1 MNKKNKAKRY
11 LAGLLTVLMIFQQSG
26 MNSILADSDEI
37 PVTFAAE
44 EELAGYDE
52 VQEYEGQA
60 QVEETVEEPVTEEV
74 MEEEPIQPEET
85 EEPEE
90 PSQPEEPG
98 EPEEPSQPEES
109 GDPEETMQPEEPGDS
124 EEPEQPEITEIPE
137 LTATP
142 EPEQTEVPKTDFS
155 YEDESIF
162 VTAAAEESAGLPQ
175 DAQLKVENLLN
186 TDPQRYEGEK
196 SEMNSLLG
204 IDGEIFTAEYLLYD
218 IYFWSETAG
227 GRVEPADGSVKVQ
240 MNFTEPQ
247 LVKNIQEQIVQ
258 SNLKVYVNR
267 QEDTAAQFD
276 TNEAEAVQGAAFSA
290 VNMGTAAIVRINETK
305 KNEQLVYT
313 YEDSEVVV
321 TATLAAPDAVP
332 DEAEFRVTRVT
343 PQTAGYNYGAYM
355 QALNNNAEMISPDN
369 SANGQE
375 SDVYTEKNTLL
386 YDIAFLVDKTDEN
399 GNVIPGEKEEYQ
411 PTEGAVN
418 ISFDF
423 KKSQLTQEVEAEKAE
438 EIAVVHLPL
447 DEATKESVD
456 TTEDATDI
464 SAGNINVEVVSEAEV
479 QLETEAAD
487 FDLNNFSLVA
497 FVNVNGQELN
507 PGTPQNYWSI
517 LGNAIYYGVTANT
530 INKDAHMDTN
540 FATKYFTGSG
550 NVTAGAYTGNNGDAN
565 NGGVY
570 VIADMS
576 SDSSLKIDGKNS
588 DVWCTD
594 AIKDRLSLEVN
605 GKGQKTIFA
614 KGALEVYVD
623 RLIASVSKVSAS
635 MADEVSYQVKNQN
648 EVMNQAEIDIS
659 ERPEGTYYIDGDW
672 LNDISEGAL
681 RIKKKSDQTIV
692 FNYKGTSVNLKRF
705 EIWDTDRESGY
716 MQSTTSSASADQYA
730 RTVVFNMPNATDVTF
745 ASGMFGI
752 FLAPKATVHGLGGTS
767 SGWLVVDTLD
777 KNGSE
782 WHCVWSDMP
791 DSSHIPVPAQLT
803 AIKTVNGDRPGD
815 DEKFRFKL
823 EIYNKE
829 WRKWAQVEILPN
841 KGNFVTFT
849 SMTFRADGQYYYRI
863 SEYGEVDGY
872 IKDDTVYIAVITV
885 SSDSQISGDTTIT
898 SYKIDSVKYYRA
910 SDLEEVTEDNL
921 VPAAAFDNTRQEEEK
936 IETSVCKE
944 WDDADDQ
951 DGKRPQSILVQLYA
965 NGQKLGEPV
974 VLNEGNGW
982 SYGWSDLPVKQ
993 DGQTVV
999 YSLKEVGRIPG
1010 YESTVTGDVQTG
1022 FVITNSHTPELTN
1035 ISGEKI
1041 WDDGN
1046 NQDGKRPESIT
1057 VNLFANGE
1065 KIDSKAVKADA
1076 EGNWKYSFKNLPK
1089 YANGQLISYTVTEDA
1104 VPEYTTEISG
1114 TTITNKYQPG
1124 KTSISVVKAWEDG
1137 NNQDGL
1143 RPTDIKVQLYADGTP
1158 EGEEIT
1164 LNAGNQ
1170 WSYTWSG
1177 LDEMKSGQKI
1187 SYTVKE
1193 AGKVTGYDTVISGEA
1208 KTGYVITNSHTPE
1221 LTKISGEKIW
1231 DDGNNQDGKRPESI
1245 TVNLFANGEK
1255 IDSKAVKAD
1264 AEGNWKYSFK
1274 NLPKYADGQL
1284 ISYTVTEDVVPEY
1297 TTEISGTTIINK
1309 YQPGKTSISVIKAW
1323 EDGNNQDGKRPTD
1336 IKVQLYAD
1344 GTPEGE
1350 EITLNAGNQW
1360 SYTWSD
1366 LDEMKSGQKIVYTVK
1381 EVGKIAGYD
1390 TVISGEAKTGY
1401 VITNSHTPELT
1412 KISGEKIWDDGDN
1425 QDGKRPES
1433 ITVNL
1438 FANGEKIDSKA
1449 VKADAEGNWKYS
1461 FKNLPKYA
1469 DGQLI
1474 SYTVTEDVVPEY
1486 TTEISGTTIINK
1498 YQPGKTSISVIKAW
1512 EDGNNQDGLRP
1523 TDIKVQLYADGS
1535 KQGEEV
1541 TLNAGNQWS
1550 YTWSGLDEMKS
1561 GQKISYTVKE
1571 AGKVTGYDTVI
1582 SGEAKTGYVI
1592 TNSHTPELTKIS
1604 GEKIWD
1610 DGDNQDGKR
1619 PESITVNLF
1628 ANGEKID
1635 SKAVKADAEGNW
1647 KYSFKNLPKYANG
1660 QLISYTVTEDAVPEY
1675 TTEISGTTITN
1686 KYQPGKTSISVVK
1699 AWEDGNN
1706 QDGLR
1711 PTDIKVQLYADG
1723 TPEGEEITL
1732 NAGNQWSYTWSGL
1745 DEMKSGQKISYT
1757 VKEAGKVTGYDTVIS
1772 GEAKTGYVIT
1782 NSHTPELTKISGE
1795 KIWDDG
1801 DNQDGKRPESITV
1814 NLFANGEKIDSKAV
1828 KADAEG
1834 NWKYSFKNLPK
1845 YANGQLIS
1853 YTVTEDVVPEY
1864 TTEISGTTIIN
1875 KYQPGKTSISVIKA
1889 WEDGNNQDGLRPTD
1903 IKVQLYADGSKQG
1916 EEVTLNA
1923 GNQWSYTWSGLDEMK
1938 SGQKISYTV
1947 KEAGKVTGYDTV
1959 ISGEAKTGYVITNSH
1974 TPELTKISGEK
1985 IWDDG
1990 DNQDGKRPESITV
2003 NLFANG
2009 EKIDSKAVKADAE
2022 GNWKYSF
2029 KNLPKYANGQL
2040 ISYTVTEDAVPE
2052 YTAEI
2057 SGTTI
2062 INKYQPGKTSI
2073 TVTKAWEDFNDHNGI
2088 RPSEIKVQLYADGEA
2103 QGEEITLNAENQW
2116 THIWTDLDE
2125 RKAGELI
2132 DYTVKETENTDN
2144 YETTISGDAHTG
2156 YIITNTLKTGN
2167 LELEK
2172 LITGD
2177 LSDEKLTAEEKEALT
2192 FTITGPYD
2200 YQETVYYSDFT
2211 DGKYLLSSLPLG
2223 EYQVIEANAKIP
2235 GYVLTADYSVEEGT
2249 TEILHNET
2257 ATVTITN
2264 NYETTSV
2271 KISKVDITSH
2281 EELEGAHLQIID
2293 QEGNI
2298 VDEWDSTKT
2307 AHETTGLRTGET
2319 YILRETV
2326 APDDYNITNDTT
2338 FELNEDGTI
2347 NTEKTTTTIKDGIL
2361 LVEDT
2366 MKEYSD
2372 ADLTVTKRLTTNEGE
2387 EIKAVDQ
2394 TFYVAL
2400 YADEDCTERVSD
2412 IKPLVFQNASV
2423 SSVTFTKLE
2432 KDHTYYVGECNEEG
2446 TSYLANVTADGTL
2459 YTVEFH
2465 DGNVVEIDNPDGS
2478 KAIYF
2483 DNQFEE
2489 IPDNF
2494 YRDGKL
2500 IITKKL
2506 LRADGKAKN
2515 SSQTFYAGIFADE
2528 ECTQFAE
2535 EAEEKIVALDLAGNS
2550 KVSRS
2555 VTIAL
2560 PNEGNVTLY
2569 VTEVD
2574 SAGKPVD
2581 GATGFKYEISVENA
2595 EITLN
2600 QENYQETVEITNK
2613 ETTPTPTPKPSSTP
2627 TPTVTPAIPTS
2638 NRTQKT
2644 PGSFNGTS
2652 TRTAVKT
2659 GDTTPIDGFIALLA
2673 AAAVVTAAGVYFK
2686 RRRKAK

>member
-52 VQEYEGQA
+52 VREYEGQA

-90 PSQPEEPG
+90 PSQPEESGEPEEPSQPEEPG
-98 EPEEPSQPEES
+98 EPEDPSQPEES

-155 YEDESIF
+155 YEDESIS

-218 IYFWSETAG
+218 IYFWSETAD

-247 LVKNIQEQIVQ
+247 LVKNTQEQIVQ

-290 VNMGTAAIVRINETK
+290 VNMGTAAIVRINEMK

-343 PQTAGYNYGAYM
+343 PQTAGYNYDVYM

-456 TTEDATDI
+456 TTADATDI

-823 EIYNKE
+823 ETYNKE

-849 SMTFRADGQYYYRI
+849 SITFRADGQYYYRI

-944 WDDADDQ
+944 WDDADNQ

-999 YSLKEVGRIPG
+999 YSVKEVGRIPG

-1022 FVITNSHTPELTN
+1022 FVITNSHTPEGTEF
-1035 ISGEKI
+1035 SGQKI

-1046 NQDGKRPESIT
+1046 
-1057 VNLFANGE
+1057 
-1065 KIDSKAVKADA
+1065 
-1076 EGNWKYSFKNLPK
+1076 
-1089 YANGQLISYTVTEDA
+1089 
-1104 VPEYTTEISG
+1104 
-1114 TTITNKYQPG
+1114 
-1124 KTSISVVKAWEDG
+1124 
-1137 NNQDGL
+1137 
-1143 RPTDIKVQLYADGTP
+1143 
-1158 EGEEIT
+1158 
-1164 LNAGNQ
+1164 
-1170 WSYTWSG
+1170 
-1177 LDEMKSGQKI
+1177 
-1187 SYTVKE
+1187 
-1193 AGKVTGYDTVISGEA
+1193 
-1208 KTGYVITNSHTPE
+1208 
-1221 LTKISGEKIW
+1221 
-1231 DDGNNQDGKRPESI
+1231 
-1245 TVNLFANGEK
+1245 
-1255 IDSKAVKAD
+1255 
-1264 AEGNWKYSFK
+1264 
-1274 NLPKYADGQL
+1274 
-1284 ISYTVTEDVVPEY
+1284 
-1297 TTEISGTTIINK
+1297 
-1309 YQPGKTSISVIKAW
+1309 
-1323 EDGNNQDGKRPTD
+1323 
-1336 IKVQLYAD
+1336 
-1344 GTPEGE
+1344 
-1350 EITLNAGNQW
+1350 
-1360 SYTWSD
+1360 
-1366 LDEMKSGQKIVYTVK
+1366 
-1381 EVGKIAGYD
+1381 
-1390 TVISGEAKTGY
+1390 
-1401 VITNSHTPELT
+1401 
-1412 KISGEKIWDDGDN
+1412 N

-1619 PESITVNLF
+1619 PESITVNLL
-1628 ANGEKID
+1628 ANGQKTD
-1635 SKAVKADAEGNW
+1635 SKVVKADKEGNW
-1647 KYSFKNLPKYANG
+1647 SYTFQNLPKYANG
-1660 QLISYTVTEDAVPEY
+1660 EPIIYTVTEDTVTDY
-1675 TTEISGTTITN
+1675 TTEVTGTTITN
-1686 KYQPGKTSISVVK
+1686 KYQPGKTSISV
-1699 AWEDGNN
+1699 
-1706 QDGLR
+1706 
-1711 PTDIKVQLYADG
+1711 
-1723 TPEGEEITL
+1723 
-1732 NAGNQWSYTWSGL
+1732 
-1745 DEMKSGQKISYT
+1745 
-1757 VKEAGKVTGYDTVIS
+1757 
-1772 GEAKTGYVIT
+1772 
-1782 NSHTPELTKISGE
+1782 
-1795 KIWDDG
+1795 
-1801 DNQDGKRPESITV
+1801 
-1814 NLFANGEKIDSKAV
+1814 
-1828 KADAEG
+1828 
-1834 NWKYSFKNLPK
+1834 
-1845 YANGQLIS
+1845 
-1853 YTVTEDVVPEY
+1853 
-1864 TTEISGTTIIN
+1864 
-1875 KYQPGKTSISVIKA
+1875 
-1889 WEDGNNQDGLRPTD
+1889 
-1903 IKVQLYADGSKQG
+1903 
-1916 EEVTLNA
+1916 
-1923 GNQWSYTWSGLDEMK
+1923 
-1938 SGQKISYTV
+1938 
-1947 KEAGKVTGYDTV
+1947 
-1959 ISGEAKTGYVITNSH
+1959 
-1974 TPELTKISGEK
+1974 
-1985 IWDDG
+1985 
-1990 DNQDGKRPESITV
+1990 
-2003 NLFANG
+2003 
-2009 EKIDSKAVKADAE
+2009 
-2022 GNWKYSF
+2022 
-2029 KNLPKYANGQL
+2029 
-2040 ISYTVTEDAVPE
+2040 
-2052 YTAEI
+2052 
-2057 SGTTI
+2057 
-2062 INKYQPGKTSI
+2062 
-2073 TVTKAWEDFNDHNGI
+2073 TKAWEDFNDHNGI
-2088 RPSEIKVQLYADGEA
+2088 RPADIKVQLYADGEA

-2372 ADLTVTKRLTTNEGE
+2372 ADLTVTKHLTTNEGE

-2432 KDHTYYVGECNEEG
+2432 KDHTYYVGECDEEG

-2515 SSQTFYAGIFADE
+2515 SSQIFYAGIFADE
-2528 ECTQFAE
+2528 EYTQFAE

-2644 PGSFNGTS
+2644 PGSFTGTS

>member
-26 MNSILADSDEI
+26 MNSILADSDEV

-60 QVEETVEEPVTEEV
+60 QAEETVEEPVTEEV
-74 MEEEPIQPEET
+74 MEEEPSQSEESGEPEEPSQPEESG
-85 EEPEE
+85 EPEEPSQPEESGEPEE

-247 LVKNIQEQIVQ
+247 LVKNTQEQIVR

-290 VNMGTAAIVRINETK
+290 VNMGTAVIVRINEMK

-343 PQTAGYNYGAYM
+343 PQTAGYNYDVYM
-355 QALNNNAEMISPDN
+355 QVLNNNAEMISPDN

-456 TTEDATDI
+456 TTADATDI

-507 PGTPQNYWSI
+507 PGTPQNYWNI

-1022 FVITNSHTPELTN
+1022 FVITNSHTPELT
-1035 ISGEKI
+1035 
-1041 WDDGN
+1041 
-1046 NQDGKRPESIT
+1046 
-1057 VNLFANGE
+1057 
-1065 KIDSKAVKADA
+1065 
-1076 EGNWKYSFKNLPK
+1076 
-1089 YANGQLISYTVTEDA
+1089 
-1104 VPEYTTEISG
+1104 
-1114 TTITNKYQPG
+1114 
-1124 KTSISVVKAWEDG
+1124 
-1137 NNQDGL
+1137 
-1143 RPTDIKVQLYADGTP
+1143 
-1158 EGEEIT
+1158 
-1164 LNAGNQ
+1164 
-1170 WSYTWSG
+1170 
-1177 LDEMKSGQKI
+1177 
-1187 SYTVKE
+1187 
-1193 AGKVTGYDTVISGEA
+1193 
-1208 KTGYVITNSHTPE
+1208 
-1221 LTKISGEKIW
+1221 
-1231 DDGNNQDGKRPESI
+1231 
-1245 TVNLFANGEK
+1245 
-1255 IDSKAVKAD
+1255 
-1264 AEGNWKYSFK
+1264 
-1274 NLPKYADGQL
+1274 
-1284 ISYTVTEDVVPEY
+1284 
-1297 TTEISGTTIINK
+1297 
-1309 YQPGKTSISVIKAW
+1309 
-1323 EDGNNQDGKRPTD
+1323 
-1336 IKVQLYAD
+1336 
-1344 GTPEGE
+1344 
-1350 EITLNAGNQW
+1350 
-1360 SYTWSD
+1360 
-1366 LDEMKSGQKIVYTVK
+1366 
-1381 EVGKIAGYD
+1381 
-1390 TVISGEAKTGY
+1390 
-1401 VITNSHTPELT
+1401 

-1449 VKADAEGNWKYS
+1449 VKADEEGNWKYS

-1469 DGQLI
+1469 NGQLI

-1498 YQPGKTSISVIKAW
+1498 NQPGKTSISVIKAW

-1592 TNSHTPELTKIS
+1592 TNSHTPELTNIS

-1619 PESITVNLF
+1619 PESITVNLL
-1628 ANGEKID
+1628 ANGQKTD
-1635 SKAVKADAEGNW
+1635 SKVVKADKEGNW
-1647 KYSFKNLPKYANG
+1647 SYTFQNLPKYANG
-1660 QLISYTVTEDAVPEY
+1660 EPIIYTVTEDTVTDY
-1675 TTEISGTTITN
+1675 TTEVTGTTIT
-1686 KYQPGKTSISVVK
+1686 
-1699 AWEDGNN
+1699 
-1706 QDGLR
+1706 
-1711 PTDIKVQLYADG
+1711 
-1723 TPEGEEITL
+1723 
-1732 NAGNQWSYTWSGL
+1732 
-1745 DEMKSGQKISYT
+1745 
-1757 VKEAGKVTGYDTVIS
+1757 
-1772 GEAKTGYVIT
+1772 
-1782 NSHTPELTKISGE
+1782 
-1795 KIWDDG
+1795 
-1801 DNQDGKRPESITV
+1801 
-1814 NLFANGEKIDSKAV
+1814 
-1828 KADAEG
+1828 
-1834 NWKYSFKNLPK
+1834 
-1845 YANGQLIS
+1845 
-1853 YTVTEDVVPEY
+1853 
-1864 TTEISGTTIIN
+1864 
-1875 KYQPGKTSISVIKA
+1875 
-1889 WEDGNNQDGLRPTD
+1889 
-1903 IKVQLYADGSKQG
+1903 
-1916 EEVTLNA
+1916 
-1923 GNQWSYTWSGLDEMK
+1923 
-1938 SGQKISYTV
+1938 
-1947 KEAGKVTGYDTV
+1947 
-1959 ISGEAKTGYVITNSH
+1959 
-1974 TPELTKISGEK
+1974 
-1985 IWDDG
+1985 
-1990 DNQDGKRPESITV
+1990 
-2003 NLFANG
+2003 
-2009 EKIDSKAVKADAE
+2009 
-2022 GNWKYSF
+2022 
-2029 KNLPKYANGQL
+2029 
-2040 ISYTVTEDAVPE
+2040 
-2052 YTAEI
+2052 
-2057 SGTTI
+2057 
-2062 INKYQPGKTSI
+2062 NKYQPGKTSI

-2372 ADLTVTKRLTTNEGE
+2372 ADLTVTKHLTTNEGE

-2432 KDHTYYVGECNEEG
+2432 KDHTYYVGECDEEG

-2528 ECTQFAE
+2528 EYTQFAE

-2644 PGSFNGTS
+2644 PGSFTGTS

>member
-26 MNSILADSDEI
+26 MNSILADSDEV

-60 QVEETVEEPVTEEV
+60 QAEETVEEPVTEEV
-74 MEEEPIQPEET
+74 MEEEPSQSEESG
-85 EEPEE
+85 EPEE

-196 SEMNSLLG
+196 SEMNSLFG

-290 VNMGTAAIVRINETK
+290 VNMGTAAIVRINEMK

-944 WDDADDQ
+944 WDDADNQ

-999 YSLKEVGRIPG
+999 YSVKEVGRIPG

-1035 ISGEKI
+1035 
-1041 WDDGN
+1041 
-1046 NQDGKRPESIT
+1046 
-1057 VNLFANGE
+1057 
-1065 KIDSKAVKADA
+1065 
-1076 EGNWKYSFKNLPK
+1076 
-1089 YANGQLISYTVTEDA
+1089 
-1104 VPEYTTEISG
+1104 
-1114 TTITNKYQPG
+1114 
-1124 KTSISVVKAWEDG
+1124 
-1137 NNQDGL
+1137 
-1143 RPTDIKVQLYADGTP
+1143 
-1158 EGEEIT
+1158 
-1164 LNAGNQ
+1164 
-1170 WSYTWSG
+1170 
-1177 LDEMKSGQKI
+1177 
-1187 SYTVKE
+1187 
-1193 AGKVTGYDTVISGEA
+1193 
-1208 KTGYVITNSHTPE
+1208 
-1221 LTKISGEKIW
+1221 
-1231 DDGNNQDGKRPESI
+1231 
-1245 TVNLFANGEK
+1245 
-1255 IDSKAVKAD
+1255 
-1264 AEGNWKYSFK
+1264 
-1274 NLPKYADGQL
+1274 
-1284 ISYTVTEDVVPEY
+1284 
-1297 TTEISGTTIINK
+1297 
-1309 YQPGKTSISVIKAW
+1309 
-1323 EDGNNQDGKRPTD
+1323 
-1336 IKVQLYAD
+1336 
-1344 GTPEGE
+1344 
-1350 EITLNAGNQW
+1350 
-1360 SYTWSD
+1360 
-1366 LDEMKSGQKIVYTVK
+1366 
-1381 EVGKIAGYD
+1381 
-1390 TVISGEAKTGY
+1390 
-1401 VITNSHTPELT
+1401 
-1412 KISGEKIWDDGDN
+1412 
-1425 QDGKRPES
+1425 
-1433 ITVNL
+1433 
-1438 FANGEKIDSKA
+1438 
-1449 VKADAEGNWKYS
+1449 
-1461 FKNLPKYA
+1461 
-1469 DGQLI
+1469 
-1474 SYTVTEDVVPEY
+1474 
-1486 TTEISGTTIINK
+1486 
-1498 YQPGKTSISVIKAW
+1498 
-1512 EDGNNQDGLRP
+1512 
-1523 TDIKVQLYADGS
+1523 
-1535 KQGEEV
+1535 
-1541 TLNAGNQWS
+1541 
-1550 YTWSGLDEMKS
+1550 
-1561 GQKISYTVKE
+1561 
-1571 AGKVTGYDTVI
+1571 
-1582 SGEAKTGYVI
+1582 
-1592 TNSHTPELTKIS
+1592 IS

-1675 TTEISGTTITN
+1675 TTEISGTTIIN

-1711 PTDIKVQLYADG
+1711 PA
-1723 TPEGEEITL
+1723 
-1732 NAGNQWSYTWSGL
+1732 
-1745 DEMKSGQKISYT
+1745 
-1757 VKEAGKVTGYDTVIS
+1757 
-1772 GEAKTGYVIT
+1772 
-1782 NSHTPELTKISGE
+1782 
-1795 KIWDDG
+1795 
-1801 DNQDGKRPESITV
+1801 
-1814 NLFANGEKIDSKAV
+1814 
-1828 KADAEG
+1828 
-1834 NWKYSFKNLPK
+1834 
-1845 YANGQLIS
+1845 
-1853 YTVTEDVVPEY
+1853 
-1864 TTEISGTTIIN
+1864 
-1875 KYQPGKTSISVIKA
+1875 
-1889 WEDGNNQDGLRPTD
+1889 D

-1974 TPELTKISGEK
+1974 TPELTNISGEK

-1990 DNQDGKRPESITV
+1990 NNQDGKRPESITV

-2009 EKIDSKAVKADAE
+2009 EKIDSKVVKADVE
-2022 GNWKYSF
+2022 GNWSYTF
-2029 KNLPKYANGQL
+2029 QNLPKYANGEP
-2040 ISYTVTEDAVPE
+2040 IIYTVTEDTVTD
-2052 YTAEI
+2052 YTTEVT
-2057 SGTTI
+2057 GTTI
-2062 INKYQPGKTSI
+2062 TNKYQPGKTSI

-2200 YQETVYYSDFT
+2200 YQETVYYSDFA

-2372 ADLTVTKRLTTNEGE
+2372 ADLTVTKHLTTNEGE

-2432 KDHTYYVGECNEEG
+2432 KDHTYYVGECDEEG

-2528 ECTQFAE
+2528 EYTQFAE

>member
-26 MNSILADSDEI
+26 MNSILADSDEV

-60 QVEETVEEPVTEEV
+60 QAEETVEEPVTEEV
-74 MEEEPIQPEET
+74 MEEEPSQSEESGEPEEPSQPEESGEPEEPSQPEESGEPEDPSQPEET
-85 EEPEE
+85 GEPEE

-247 LVKNIQEQIVQ
+247 LVKNTQEQIVQ

-290 VNMGTAAIVRINETK
+290 VNMGTAAIVRINEMK

-343 PQTAGYNYGAYM
+343 PQTAGYNYDVYM

-456 TTEDATDI
+456 TTADATDI

-507 PGTPQNYWSI
+507 PGTPQNYWNI

-594 AIKDRLSLEVN
+594 AIKDKLSLEVD

-1089 YANGQLISYTVTEDA
+1089 YA
-1104 VPEYTTEISG
+1104 
-1114 TTITNKYQPG
+1114 
-1124 KTSISVVKAWEDG
+1124 
-1137 NNQDGL
+1137 
-1143 RPTDIKVQLYADGTP
+1143 
-1158 EGEEIT
+1158 
-1164 LNAGNQ
+1164 
-1170 WSYTWSG
+1170 
-1177 LDEMKSGQKI
+1177 
-1187 SYTVKE
+1187 
-1193 AGKVTGYDTVISGEA
+1193 
-1208 KTGYVITNSHTPE
+1208 
-1221 LTKISGEKIW
+1221 
-1231 DDGNNQDGKRPESI
+1231 
-1245 TVNLFANGEK
+1245 
-1255 IDSKAVKAD
+1255 
-1264 AEGNWKYSFK
+1264 
-1274 NLPKYADGQL
+1274 DGQL

-1344 GTPEGE
+1344 G
-1350 EITLNAGNQW
+1350 
-1360 SYTWSD
+1360 
-1366 LDEMKSGQKIVYTVK
+1366 
-1381 EVGKIAGYD
+1381 
-1390 TVISGEAKTGY
+1390 
-1401 VITNSHTPELT
+1401 
-1412 KISGEKIWDDGDN
+1412 
-1425 QDGKRPES
+1425 
-1433 ITVNL
+1433 
-1438 FANGEKIDSKA
+1438 
-1449 VKADAEGNWKYS
+1449 
-1461 FKNLPKYA
+1461 
-1469 DGQLI
+1469 
-1474 SYTVTEDVVPEY
+1474 
-1486 TTEISGTTIINK
+1486 
-1498 YQPGKTSISVIKAW
+1498 
-1512 EDGNNQDGLRP
+1512 
-1523 TDIKVQLYADGS
+1523 S
-1535 KQGEEV
+1535 KQ
-1541 TLNAGNQWS
+1541 
-1550 YTWSGLDEMKS
+1550 
-1561 GQKISYTVKE
+1561 
-1571 AGKVTGYDTVI
+1571 
-1582 SGEAKTGYVI
+1582 
-1592 TNSHTPELTKIS
+1592 
-1604 GEKIWD
+1604 
-1610 DGDNQDGKR
+1610 
-1619 PESITVNLF
+1619 
-1628 ANGEKID
+1628 
-1635 SKAVKADAEGNW
+1635 
-1647 KYSFKNLPKYANG
+1647 
-1660 QLISYTVTEDAVPEY
+1660 
-1675 TTEISGTTITN
+1675 
-1686 KYQPGKTSISVVK
+1686 
-1699 AWEDGNN
+1699 
-1706 QDGLR
+1706 
-1711 PTDIKVQLYADG
+1711 
-1723 TPEGEEITL
+1723 GEEITL

-1757 VKEAGKVTGYDTVIS
+1757 VKEAGKIAGYDTVIS

-1782 NSHTPELTKISGE
+1782 NSHTPELTNISGE

-1814 NLFANGEKIDSKAV
+1814 NLLANGQKTDSKVV
-1828 KADAEG
+1828 KADKEG
-1834 NWKYSFKNLPK
+1834 NWSYTFQNLPK
-1845 YANGQLIS
+1845 YANGEPII
-1853 YTVTEDVVPEY
+1853 YTVTEDTVTDY
-1864 TTEISGTTIIN
+1864 TTE
-1875 KYQPGKTSISVIKA
+1875 
-1889 WEDGNNQDGLRPTD
+1889 
-1903 IKVQLYADGSKQG
+1903 
-1916 EEVTLNA
+1916 VT
-1923 GNQWSYTWSGLDEMK
+1923 
-1938 SGQKISYTV
+1938 
-1947 KEAGKVTGYDTV
+1947 
-1959 ISGEAKTGYVITNSH
+1959 
-1974 TPELTKISGEK
+1974 
-1985 IWDDG
+1985 
-1990 DNQDGKRPESITV
+1990 
-2003 NLFANG
+2003 
-2009 EKIDSKAVKADAE
+2009 
-2022 GNWKYSF
+2022 
-2029 KNLPKYANGQL
+2029 
-2040 ISYTVTEDAVPE
+2040 
-2052 YTAEI
+2052 
-2057 SGTTI
+2057 GTTI

-2103 QGEEITLNAENQW
+2103 QGEEITLNAEKQW
-2116 THIWTDLDE
+2116 TYIWTDLDE

-2132 DYTVKETENTDN
+2132 DYTVKETENIDN

-2432 KDHTYYVGECNEEG
+2432 KDHTYYVGECDEEG

-2644 PGSFNGTS
+2644 PGSFTGTS

>member
-26 MNSILADSDEI
+26 MNSILADSDEV

-60 QVEETVEEPVTEEV
+60 QAEETVEEPVTEEV
-74 MEEEPIQPEET
+74 MEEEPSQSEESG
-85 EEPEE
+85 EPEE

-196 SEMNSLLG
+196 SEMNSLFG

-290 VNMGTAAIVRINETK
+290 VNMGTAAIVRINEMK

-944 WDDADDQ
+944 WDDADNQ

-999 YSLKEVGRIPG
+999 YSVKEVGRIPG

-1022 FVITNSHTPELTN
+1022 F
-1035 ISGEKI
+1035 
-1041 WDDGN
+1041 
-1046 NQDGKRPESIT
+1046 
-1057 VNLFANGE
+1057 
-1065 KIDSKAVKADA
+1065 
-1076 EGNWKYSFKNLPK
+1076 
-1089 YANGQLISYTVTEDA
+1089 
-1104 VPEYTTEISG
+1104 
-1114 TTITNKYQPG
+1114 
-1124 KTSISVVKAWEDG
+1124 
-1137 NNQDGL
+1137 
-1143 RPTDIKVQLYADGTP
+1143 
-1158 EGEEIT
+1158 
-1164 LNAGNQ
+1164 
-1170 WSYTWSG
+1170 
-1177 LDEMKSGQKI
+1177 
-1187 SYTVKE
+1187 
-1193 AGKVTGYDTVISGEA
+1193 
-1208 KTGYVITNSHTPE
+1208 VITNSHTPE

-1255 IDSKAVKAD
+1255 IDSKEVKAD

-1274 NLPKYADGQL
+1274 NLPKYANGEP
-1284 ISYTVTEDVVPEY
+1284 IIYTVTEDTVTDY
-1297 TTEISGTTIINK
+1297 TTE
-1309 YQPGKTSISVIKAW
+1309 
-1323 EDGNNQDGKRPTD
+1323 
-1336 IKVQLYAD
+1336 
-1344 GTPEGE
+1344 
-1350 EITLNAGNQW
+1350 
-1360 SYTWSD
+1360 
-1366 LDEMKSGQKIVYTVK
+1366 
-1381 EVGKIAGYD
+1381 
-1390 TVISGEAKTGY
+1390 
-1401 VITNSHTPELT
+1401 
-1412 KISGEKIWDDGDN
+1412 
-1425 QDGKRPES
+1425 
-1433 ITVNL
+1433 
-1438 FANGEKIDSKA
+1438 
-1449 VKADAEGNWKYS
+1449 
-1461 FKNLPKYA
+1461 
-1469 DGQLI
+1469 
-1474 SYTVTEDVVPEY
+1474 VT
-1486 TTEISGTTIINK
+1486 GTTIINK

-1592 TNSHTPELTKIS
+1592 TNSHTPELTNIS

-1619 PESITVNLF
+1619 PESITVNLL
-1628 ANGEKID
+1628 ANGQKTD
-1635 SKAVKADAEGNW
+1635 SKVVKADKEGNW
-1647 KYSFKNLPKYANG
+1647 SYTFQNLPKYANG
-1660 QLISYTVTEDAVPEY
+1660 EPIIYTVTEDTVTDY
-1675 TTEISGTTITN
+1675 TTEVTGTTIT
-1686 KYQPGKTSISVVK
+1686 
-1699 AWEDGNN
+1699 
-1706 QDGLR
+1706 
-1711 PTDIKVQLYADG
+1711 
-1723 TPEGEEITL
+1723 
-1732 NAGNQWSYTWSGL
+1732 
-1745 DEMKSGQKISYT
+1745 
-1757 VKEAGKVTGYDTVIS
+1757 
-1772 GEAKTGYVIT
+1772 
-1782 NSHTPELTKISGE
+1782 
-1795 KIWDDG
+1795 
-1801 DNQDGKRPESITV
+1801 
-1814 NLFANGEKIDSKAV
+1814 
-1828 KADAEG
+1828 
-1834 NWKYSFKNLPK
+1834 
-1845 YANGQLIS
+1845 
-1853 YTVTEDVVPEY
+1853 
-1864 TTEISGTTIIN
+1864 
-1875 KYQPGKTSISVIKA
+1875 
-1889 WEDGNNQDGLRPTD
+1889 
-1903 IKVQLYADGSKQG
+1903 
-1916 EEVTLNA
+1916 
-1923 GNQWSYTWSGLDEMK
+1923 
-1938 SGQKISYTV
+1938 
-1947 KEAGKVTGYDTV
+1947 
-1959 ISGEAKTGYVITNSH
+1959 
-1974 TPELTKISGEK
+1974 
-1985 IWDDG
+1985 
-1990 DNQDGKRPESITV
+1990 
-2003 NLFANG
+2003 
-2009 EKIDSKAVKADAE
+2009 
-2022 GNWKYSF
+2022 
-2029 KNLPKYANGQL
+2029 
-2040 ISYTVTEDAVPE
+2040 
-2052 YTAEI
+2052 
-2057 SGTTI
+2057 
-2062 INKYQPGKTSI
+2062 NKYQPGKTSI

-2372 ADLTVTKRLTTNEGE
+2372 ADLTVTKHLTTNEGE

-2432 KDHTYYVGECNEEG
+2432 KDHTYYVGECDEEG

-2528 ECTQFAE
+2528 EYTQFAE

-2644 PGSFNGTS
+2644 PGSFTGTS

>member
-26 MNSILADSDEI
+26 MNSILADSDEV

-85 EEPEE
+85 GEPEG

-196 SEMNSLLG
+196 SEMNSLFG

-227 GRVEPADGSVKVQ
+227 GRVEPTDGSVKVQ

-290 VNMGTAAIVRINETK
+290 VNMGTAAIVRINEMK

-823 EIYNKE
+823 ETYNKE

-849 SMTFRADGQYYYRI
+849 SITFRADGQYYYRI

-1022 FVITNSHTPELTN
+1022 FVITNSHTPELT
-1035 ISGEKI
+1035 
-1041 WDDGN
+1041 
-1046 NQDGKRPESIT
+1046 
-1057 VNLFANGE
+1057 
-1065 KIDSKAVKADA
+1065 
-1076 EGNWKYSFKNLPK
+1076 
-1089 YANGQLISYTVTEDA
+1089 
-1104 VPEYTTEISG
+1104 
-1114 TTITNKYQPG
+1114 
-1124 KTSISVVKAWEDG
+1124 
-1137 NNQDGL
+1137 
-1143 RPTDIKVQLYADGTP
+1143 
-1158 EGEEIT
+1158 
-1164 LNAGNQ
+1164 
-1170 WSYTWSG
+1170 
-1177 LDEMKSGQKI
+1177 
-1187 SYTVKE
+1187 
-1193 AGKVTGYDTVISGEA
+1193 
-1208 KTGYVITNSHTPE
+1208 
-1221 LTKISGEKIW
+1221 
-1231 DDGNNQDGKRPESI
+1231 
-1245 TVNLFANGEK
+1245 
-1255 IDSKAVKAD
+1255 
-1264 AEGNWKYSFK
+1264 
-1274 NLPKYADGQL
+1274 
-1284 ISYTVTEDVVPEY
+1284 
-1297 TTEISGTTIINK
+1297 
-1309 YQPGKTSISVIKAW
+1309 
-1323 EDGNNQDGKRPTD
+1323 
-1336 IKVQLYAD
+1336 
-1344 GTPEGE
+1344 
-1350 EITLNAGNQW
+1350 
-1360 SYTWSD
+1360 
-1366 LDEMKSGQKIVYTVK
+1366 
-1381 EVGKIAGYD
+1381 
-1390 TVISGEAKTGY
+1390 
-1401 VITNSHTPELT
+1401 

-1474 SYTVTEDVVPEY
+1474 SYTVTEDAVPEY
-1486 TTEISGTTIINK
+1486 TAEISGTTIINK

-1512 EDGNNQDGLRP
+1512 EDGNNQDGKRP
-1523 TDIKVQLYADGS
+1523 TDIKVQLYADGTPE
-1535 KQGEEV
+1535 GEEIA
-1541 TLNAGNQWS
+1541 LNAGNQWS

-1592 TNSHTPELTKIS
+1592 TNSHTPELTNIS

-1610 DGDNQDGKR
+1610 DADNQDGKR

-1660 QLISYTVTEDAVPEY
+1660 EPIIYTVTEDTVTDY
-1675 TTEISGTTITN
+1675 TTEVTGTTIT
-1686 KYQPGKTSISVVK
+1686 
-1699 AWEDGNN
+1699 
-1706 QDGLR
+1706 
-1711 PTDIKVQLYADG
+1711 
-1723 TPEGEEITL
+1723 
-1732 NAGNQWSYTWSGL
+1732 
-1745 DEMKSGQKISYT
+1745 
-1757 VKEAGKVTGYDTVIS
+1757 
-1772 GEAKTGYVIT
+1772 
-1782 NSHTPELTKISGE
+1782 
-1795 KIWDDG
+1795 
-1801 DNQDGKRPESITV
+1801 
-1814 NLFANGEKIDSKAV
+1814 
-1828 KADAEG
+1828 
-1834 NWKYSFKNLPK
+1834 
-1845 YANGQLIS
+1845 
-1853 YTVTEDVVPEY
+1853 
-1864 TTEISGTTIIN
+1864 
-1875 KYQPGKTSISVIKA
+1875 
-1889 WEDGNNQDGLRPTD
+1889 
-1903 IKVQLYADGSKQG
+1903 
-1916 EEVTLNA
+1916 
-1923 GNQWSYTWSGLDEMK
+1923 
-1938 SGQKISYTV
+1938 
-1947 KEAGKVTGYDTV
+1947 
-1959 ISGEAKTGYVITNSH
+1959 
-1974 TPELTKISGEK
+1974 
-1985 IWDDG
+1985 
-1990 DNQDGKRPESITV
+1990 
-2003 NLFANG
+2003 
-2009 EKIDSKAVKADAE
+2009 
-2022 GNWKYSF
+2022 
-2029 KNLPKYANGQL
+2029 
-2040 ISYTVTEDAVPE
+2040 
-2052 YTAEI
+2052 
-2057 SGTTI
+2057 
-2062 INKYQPGKTSI
+2062 NKYQPGKTSI

-2132 DYTVKETENTDN
+2132 DYTVKETENIDN

-2249 TEILHNET
+2249 TQILHNET

-2372 ADLTVTKRLTTNEGE
+2372 ADLTVTKHLTTNEGE

-2432 KDHTYYVGECNEEG
+2432 KDHTYYVGECDEEG

>member
-26 MNSILADSDEI
+26 MNSILADSDEV

-60 QVEETVEEPVTEEV
+60 QAEETVEEPVTEEV
-74 MEEEPIQPEET
+74 MEEEPSQSEESGEPEEPSQPEESG
-85 EEPEE
+85 EPEEPSQPEESGEPEE

-196 SEMNSLLG
+196 SEMNSLFG

-290 VNMGTAAIVRINETK
+290 VNMGTAAIVRINEMK

-944 WDDADDQ
+944 WDDADNQ

-999 YSLKEVGRIPG
+999 YSVKEVGRIPG

-1041 WDDGN
+1041 WDDG
-1046 NQDGKRPESIT
+1046 
-1057 VNLFANGE
+1057 
-1065 KIDSKAVKADA
+1065 
-1076 EGNWKYSFKNLPK
+1076 
-1089 YANGQLISYTVTEDA
+1089 
-1104 VPEYTTEISG
+1104 
-1114 TTITNKYQPG
+1114 
-1124 KTSISVVKAWEDG
+1124 
-1137 NNQDGL
+1137 
-1143 RPTDIKVQLYADGTP
+1143 
-1158 EGEEIT
+1158 
-1164 LNAGNQ
+1164 
-1170 WSYTWSG
+1170 
-1177 LDEMKSGQKI
+1177 
-1187 SYTVKE
+1187 
-1193 AGKVTGYDTVISGEA
+1193 
-1208 KTGYVITNSHTPE
+1208 
-1221 LTKISGEKIW
+1221 
-1231 DDGNNQDGKRPESI
+1231 
-1245 TVNLFANGEK
+1245 
-1255 IDSKAVKAD
+1255 
-1264 AEGNWKYSFK
+1264 
-1274 NLPKYADGQL
+1274 
-1284 ISYTVTEDVVPEY
+1284 
-1297 TTEISGTTIINK
+1297 
-1309 YQPGKTSISVIKAW
+1309 
-1323 EDGNNQDGKRPTD
+1323 
-1336 IKVQLYAD
+1336 
-1344 GTPEGE
+1344 
-1350 EITLNAGNQW
+1350 
-1360 SYTWSD
+1360 
-1366 LDEMKSGQKIVYTVK
+1366 
-1381 EVGKIAGYD
+1381 
-1390 TVISGEAKTGY
+1390 
-1401 VITNSHTPELT
+1401 
-1412 KISGEKIWDDGDN
+1412 DN

-1438 FANGEKIDSKA
+1438 FANGEKIDSKV

-1535 KQGEEV
+1535 KQGEEI

-1550 YTWSGLDEMKS
+1550 YTWSGLNEMKS

-1619 PESITVNLF
+1619 PESITVNLL
-1628 ANGEKID
+1628 ANGQKTD
-1635 SKAVKADAEGNW
+1635 SKVVKADVEGNW
-1647 KYSFKNLPKYANG
+1647 SYTFQNLPKYANG
-1660 QLISYTVTEDAVPEY
+1660 EPIIYTVTEDTVTDY
-1675 TTEISGTTITN
+1675 TTEVTGTTIT
-1686 KYQPGKTSISVVK
+1686 
-1699 AWEDGNN
+1699 
-1706 QDGLR
+1706 
-1711 PTDIKVQLYADG
+1711 
-1723 TPEGEEITL
+1723 
-1732 NAGNQWSYTWSGL
+1732 
-1745 DEMKSGQKISYT
+1745 
-1757 VKEAGKVTGYDTVIS
+1757 
-1772 GEAKTGYVIT
+1772 
-1782 NSHTPELTKISGE
+1782 
-1795 KIWDDG
+1795 
-1801 DNQDGKRPESITV
+1801 
-1814 NLFANGEKIDSKAV
+1814 
-1828 KADAEG
+1828 
-1834 NWKYSFKNLPK
+1834 
-1845 YANGQLIS
+1845 
-1853 YTVTEDVVPEY
+1853 
-1864 TTEISGTTIIN
+1864 
-1875 KYQPGKTSISVIKA
+1875 
-1889 WEDGNNQDGLRPTD
+1889 
-1903 IKVQLYADGSKQG
+1903 
-1916 EEVTLNA
+1916 
-1923 GNQWSYTWSGLDEMK
+1923 
-1938 SGQKISYTV
+1938 
-1947 KEAGKVTGYDTV
+1947 
-1959 ISGEAKTGYVITNSH
+1959 
-1974 TPELTKISGEK
+1974 
-1985 IWDDG
+1985 
-1990 DNQDGKRPESITV
+1990 
-2003 NLFANG
+2003 
-2009 EKIDSKAVKADAE
+2009 
-2022 GNWKYSF
+2022 
-2029 KNLPKYANGQL
+2029 
-2040 ISYTVTEDAVPE
+2040 
-2052 YTAEI
+2052 
-2057 SGTTI
+2057 
-2062 INKYQPGKTSI
+2062 NKYQPGKTSI
-2073 TVTKAWEDFNDHNGI
+2073 TVTKAWEDFNNHNGI
-2088 RPSEIKVQLYADGEA
+2088 RPADIKVQLYADGEA

-2116 THIWTDLDE
+2116 THIWTDLNE

-2372 ADLTVTKRLTTNEGE
+2372 ADLTVTKHLTTNEGE

-2432 KDHTYYVGECNEEG
+2432 KDHTYYVGECDEEG

-2528 ECTQFAE
+2528 EYTQFAE

-2644 PGSFNGTS
+2644 PGSFTGTS

>member
-26 MNSILADSDEI
+26 MNSILADSDEV

-60 QVEETVEEPVTEEV
+60 QAEETVEEPVTEEV
-74 MEEEPIQPEET
+74 MEEEPSQSEESGEPEEPSQPEESG
-85 EEPEE
+85 EPEEPSQPEESGEPEE

-196 SEMNSLLG
+196 SEMNSLFG

-290 VNMGTAAIVRINETK
+290 VNMGTAAIVRINEMK

-944 WDDADDQ
+944 WDDADNQ

-999 YSLKEVGRIPG
+999 YSVKEVGRIPG

-1035 ISGEKI
+1035 
-1041 WDDGN
+1041 
-1046 NQDGKRPESIT
+1046 
-1057 VNLFANGE
+1057 
-1065 KIDSKAVKADA
+1065 
-1076 EGNWKYSFKNLPK
+1076 
-1089 YANGQLISYTVTEDA
+1089 
-1104 VPEYTTEISG
+1104 
-1114 TTITNKYQPG
+1114 
-1124 KTSISVVKAWEDG
+1124 
-1137 NNQDGL
+1137 
-1143 RPTDIKVQLYADGTP
+1143 
-1158 EGEEIT
+1158 
-1164 LNAGNQ
+1164 
-1170 WSYTWSG
+1170 
-1177 LDEMKSGQKI
+1177 
-1187 SYTVKE
+1187 
-1193 AGKVTGYDTVISGEA
+1193 
-1208 KTGYVITNSHTPE
+1208 
-1221 LTKISGEKIW
+1221 
-1231 DDGNNQDGKRPESI
+1231 
-1245 TVNLFANGEK
+1245 
-1255 IDSKAVKAD
+1255 
-1264 AEGNWKYSFK
+1264 
-1274 NLPKYADGQL
+1274 
-1284 ISYTVTEDVVPEY
+1284 
-1297 TTEISGTTIINK
+1297 
-1309 YQPGKTSISVIKAW
+1309 
-1323 EDGNNQDGKRPTD
+1323 
-1336 IKVQLYAD
+1336 
-1344 GTPEGE
+1344 
-1350 EITLNAGNQW
+1350 
-1360 SYTWSD
+1360 
-1366 LDEMKSGQKIVYTVK
+1366 
-1381 EVGKIAGYD
+1381 
-1390 TVISGEAKTGY
+1390 
-1401 VITNSHTPELT
+1401 
-1412 KISGEKIWDDGDN
+1412 
-1425 QDGKRPES
+1425 
-1433 ITVNL
+1433 
-1438 FANGEKIDSKA
+1438 
-1449 VKADAEGNWKYS
+1449 
-1461 FKNLPKYA
+1461 
-1469 DGQLI
+1469 
-1474 SYTVTEDVVPEY
+1474 
-1486 TTEISGTTIINK
+1486 
-1498 YQPGKTSISVIKAW
+1498 
-1512 EDGNNQDGLRP
+1512 
-1523 TDIKVQLYADGS
+1523 
-1535 KQGEEV
+1535 
-1541 TLNAGNQWS
+1541 
-1550 YTWSGLDEMKS
+1550 
-1561 GQKISYTVKE
+1561 
-1571 AGKVTGYDTVI
+1571 
-1582 SGEAKTGYVI
+1582 
-1592 TNSHTPELTKIS
+1592 IS

-1706 QDGLR
+1706 QDGKR

-1723 TPEGEEITL
+1723 SKQGEEITL

-1814 NLFANGEKIDSKAV
+1814 NLLANGQKTDSKVV
-1828 KADAEG
+1828 KADKEG
-1834 NWKYSFKNLPK
+1834 NWSYTFQNLPK
-1845 YANGQLIS
+1845 YANGEPII
-1853 YTVTEDVVPEY
+1853 YTVTEDTVTDY
-1864 TTEISGTTIIN
+1864 TTEVTGTTI
-1875 KYQPGKTSISVIKA
+1875 T
-1889 WEDGNNQDGLRPTD
+1889 
-1903 IKVQLYADGSKQG
+1903 
-1916 EEVTLNA
+1916 
-1923 GNQWSYTWSGLDEMK
+1923 
-1938 SGQKISYTV
+1938 
-1947 KEAGKVTGYDTV
+1947 
-1959 ISGEAKTGYVITNSH
+1959 
-1974 TPELTKISGEK
+1974 
-1985 IWDDG
+1985 
-1990 DNQDGKRPESITV
+1990 
-2003 NLFANG
+2003 
-2009 EKIDSKAVKADAE
+2009 
-2022 GNWKYSF
+2022 
-2029 KNLPKYANGQL
+2029 
-2040 ISYTVTEDAVPE
+2040 
-2052 YTAEI
+2052 
-2057 SGTTI
+2057 
-2062 INKYQPGKTSI
+2062 NKYQPGKTSI

-2132 DYTVKETENTDN
+2132 DYTVKETENIDN

-2372 ADLTVTKRLTTNEGE
+2372 ADLTVTKHLTTNEGE

-2432 KDHTYYVGECNEEG
+2432 KDHTYYVGECDEEG

-2528 ECTQFAE
+2528 EYTQFAE

-2644 PGSFNGTS
+2644 PGSFTGTS

>member
-26 MNSILADSDEI
+26 MNSILADSDEV

-60 QVEETVEEPVTEEV
+60 QAEETVEEPVTEEV
-74 MEEEPIQPEET
+74 MEEEPSQSEESG
-85 EEPEE
+85 EPEE

-155 YEDESIF
+155 YEDESIS

-218 IYFWSETAG
+218 IYFWSETAD

-247 LVKNIQEQIVQ
+247 LVKNTQEQIVQ

-290 VNMGTAAIVRINETK
+290 VNMGTAAIVRINEMK

-343 PQTAGYNYGAYM
+343 PQTAGYNYDVYM

-456 TTEDATDI
+456 TTADATDI

-944 WDDADDQ
+944 WDDADNQ

-999 YSLKEVGRIPG
+999 YSVKEVGRIPG

-1035 ISGEKI
+1035 
-1041 WDDGN
+1041 
-1046 NQDGKRPESIT
+1046 
-1057 VNLFANGE
+1057 
-1065 KIDSKAVKADA
+1065 
-1076 EGNWKYSFKNLPK
+1076 
-1089 YANGQLISYTVTEDA
+1089 
-1104 VPEYTTEISG
+1104 
-1114 TTITNKYQPG
+1114 
-1124 KTSISVVKAWEDG
+1124 
-1137 NNQDGL
+1137 
-1143 RPTDIKVQLYADGTP
+1143 
-1158 EGEEIT
+1158 
-1164 LNAGNQ
+1164 
-1170 WSYTWSG
+1170 
-1177 LDEMKSGQKI
+1177 
-1187 SYTVKE
+1187 
-1193 AGKVTGYDTVISGEA
+1193 
-1208 KTGYVITNSHTPE
+1208 
-1221 LTKISGEKIW
+1221 
-1231 DDGNNQDGKRPESI
+1231 
-1245 TVNLFANGEK
+1245 
-1255 IDSKAVKAD
+1255 
-1264 AEGNWKYSFK
+1264 
-1274 NLPKYADGQL
+1274 
-1284 ISYTVTEDVVPEY
+1284 
-1297 TTEISGTTIINK
+1297 
-1309 YQPGKTSISVIKAW
+1309 
-1323 EDGNNQDGKRPTD
+1323 
-1336 IKVQLYAD
+1336 
-1344 GTPEGE
+1344 
-1350 EITLNAGNQW
+1350 
-1360 SYTWSD
+1360 
-1366 LDEMKSGQKIVYTVK
+1366 
-1381 EVGKIAGYD
+1381 
-1390 TVISGEAKTGY
+1390 
-1401 VITNSHTPELT
+1401 
-1412 KISGEKIWDDGDN
+1412 
-1425 QDGKRPES
+1425 
-1433 ITVNL
+1433 
-1438 FANGEKIDSKA
+1438 
-1449 VKADAEGNWKYS
+1449 
-1461 FKNLPKYA
+1461 
-1469 DGQLI
+1469 
-1474 SYTVTEDVVPEY
+1474 
-1486 TTEISGTTIINK
+1486 
-1498 YQPGKTSISVIKAW
+1498 
-1512 EDGNNQDGLRP
+1512 
-1523 TDIKVQLYADGS
+1523 
-1535 KQGEEV
+1535 
-1541 TLNAGNQWS
+1541 
-1550 YTWSGLDEMKS
+1550 
-1561 GQKISYTVKE
+1561 
-1571 AGKVTGYDTVI
+1571 
-1582 SGEAKTGYVI
+1582 
-1592 TNSHTPELTKIS
+1592 
-1604 GEKIWD
+1604 
-1610 DGDNQDGKR
+1610 
-1619 PESITVNLF
+1619 
-1628 ANGEKID
+1628 
-1635 SKAVKADAEGNW
+1635 
-1647 KYSFKNLPKYANG
+1647 
-1660 QLISYTVTEDAVPEY
+1660 
-1675 TTEISGTTITN
+1675 
-1686 KYQPGKTSISVVK
+1686 
-1699 AWEDGNN
+1699 
-1706 QDGLR
+1706 
-1711 PTDIKVQLYADG
+1711 
-1723 TPEGEEITL
+1723 
-1732 NAGNQWSYTWSGL
+1732 
-1745 DEMKSGQKISYT
+1745 
-1757 VKEAGKVTGYDTVIS
+1757 
-1772 GEAKTGYVIT
+1772 
-1782 NSHTPELTKISGE
+1782 
-1795 KIWDDG
+1795 
-1801 DNQDGKRPESITV
+1801 
-1814 NLFANGEKIDSKAV
+1814 
-1828 KADAEG
+1828 
-1834 NWKYSFKNLPK
+1834 
-1845 YANGQLIS
+1845 
-1853 YTVTEDVVPEY
+1853 
-1864 TTEISGTTIIN
+1864 
-1875 KYQPGKTSISVIKA
+1875 
-1889 WEDGNNQDGLRPTD
+1889 
-1903 IKVQLYADGSKQG
+1903 
-1916 EEVTLNA
+1916 
-1923 GNQWSYTWSGLDEMK
+1923 
-1938 SGQKISYTV
+1938 
-1947 KEAGKVTGYDTV
+1947 
-1959 ISGEAKTGYVITNSH
+1959 
-1974 TPELTKISGEK
+1974 ISGEK

-2073 TVTKAWEDFNDHNGI
+2073 SVIKAWEDGNNQDGLRPADIKVQLYADGSKQGEEITLNAGNQWSYTWSGLDEMKSGQKISYTVKEAGKVTGYDTVISGEAKTGYVITNSHTPELTKISGEKIWDDGDNQDGKRPESITVNLLANGQKTDSKVVKADKEGNWSYTFQNLPKYANGEPIIYTVTEDTVTDYTTEVTGTTIINKYQPGKTSITVTKAWEDFNDHNGI

-2103 QGEEITLNAENQW
+2103 QGEEITLNAEKQW
-2116 THIWTDLDE
+2116 TYIWTDLDE

-2132 DYTVKETENTDN
+2132 DYTVKETENIDN

-2200 YQETVYYSDFT
+2200 YQETVYYRDFT

-2235 GYVLTADYSVEEGT
+2235 GYVLTADYSVEERT

-2372 ADLTVTKRLTTNEGE
+2372 ADLTVTKHLTTNEGE

-2432 KDHTYYVGECNEEG
+2432 KDHTYYVGECDEEG

-2528 ECTQFAE
+2528 EYTQFAE

-2644 PGSFNGTS
+2644 PGSFTGTS

>member
-26 MNSILADSDEI
+26 MNSILADSDEV

-60 QVEETVEEPVTEEV
+60 QAEETVEEPVTEEV
-74 MEEEPIQPEET
+74 MEEEPSQSEESGEPEEPSQPEESG
-85 EEPEE
+85 EPEEPSQPEESGEPEE

-155 YEDESIF
+155 YEDESIS

-218 IYFWSETAG
+218 IYFWSETAD

-247 LVKNIQEQIVQ
+247 LVKNTQEQIVQ

-290 VNMGTAAIVRINETK
+290 VNMGTAAIVRINEMK

-343 PQTAGYNYGAYM
+343 PQTAGYNYDVYM

-456 TTEDATDI
+456 TTADATDI

-507 PGTPQNYWSI
+507 PGTLQNYWSI

-594 AIKDRLSLEVN
+594 AIKDRLSLEVD

-944 WDDADDQ
+944 WDDADNQ

-1041 WDDGN
+1041 WDDGD

-1057 VNLFANGE
+1057 VNLLANGQ
-1065 KIDSKAVKADA
+1065 KTDSKVVKADK
-1076 EGNWKYSFKNLPK
+1076 EGNWSYTFQNLPK
-1089 YANGQLISYTVTEDA
+1089 YANGEPIIYTVTEDT
-1104 VPEYTTEISG
+1104 VTDYTTEVTG

-1124 KTSISVVKAWEDG
+1124 KTSISV
-1137 NNQDGL
+1137 
-1143 RPTDIKVQLYADGTP
+1143 T
-1158 EGEEIT
+1158 
-1164 LNAGNQ
+1164 
-1170 WSYTWSG
+1170 
-1177 LDEMKSGQKI
+1177 
-1187 SYTVKE
+1187 KE
-1193 AGKVTGYDTVISGEA
+1193 
-1208 KTGYVITNSHTPE
+1208 
-1221 LTKISGEKIW
+1221 
-1231 DDGNNQDGKRPESI
+1231 
-1245 TVNLFANGEK
+1245 
-1255 IDSKAVKAD
+1255 
-1264 AEGNWKYSFK
+1264 
-1274 NLPKYADGQL
+1274 
-1284 ISYTVTEDVVPEY
+1284 
-1297 TTEISGTTIINK
+1297 
-1309 YQPGKTSISVIKAW
+1309 
-1323 EDGNNQDGKRPTD
+1323 
-1336 IKVQLYAD
+1336 
-1344 GTPEGE
+1344 
-1350 EITLNAGNQW
+1350 
-1360 SYTWSD
+1360 
-1366 LDEMKSGQKIVYTVK
+1366 
-1381 EVGKIAGYD
+1381 
-1390 TVISGEAKTGY
+1390 
-1401 VITNSHTPELT
+1401 
-1412 KISGEKIWDDGDN
+1412 
-1425 QDGKRPES
+1425 
-1433 ITVNL
+1433 
-1438 FANGEKIDSKA
+1438 
-1449 VKADAEGNWKYS
+1449 
-1461 FKNLPKYA
+1461 
-1469 DGQLI
+1469 
-1474 SYTVTEDVVPEY
+1474 
-1486 TTEISGTTIINK
+1486 
-1498 YQPGKTSISVIKAW
+1498 
-1512 EDGNNQDGLRP
+1512 
-1523 TDIKVQLYADGS
+1523 
-1535 KQGEEV
+1535 
-1541 TLNAGNQWS
+1541 
-1550 YTWSGLDEMKS
+1550 
-1561 GQKISYTVKE
+1561 
-1571 AGKVTGYDTVI
+1571 
-1582 SGEAKTGYVI
+1582 
-1592 TNSHTPELTKIS
+1592 
-1604 GEKIWD
+1604 
-1610 DGDNQDGKR
+1610 
-1619 PESITVNLF
+1619 
-1628 ANGEKID
+1628 
-1635 SKAVKADAEGNW
+1635 
-1647 KYSFKNLPKYANG
+1647 
-1660 QLISYTVTEDAVPEY
+1660 
-1675 TTEISGTTITN
+1675 
-1686 KYQPGKTSISVVK
+1686 
-1699 AWEDGNN
+1699 
-1706 QDGLR
+1706 
-1711 PTDIKVQLYADG
+1711 
-1723 TPEGEEITL
+1723 
-1732 NAGNQWSYTWSGL
+1732 
-1745 DEMKSGQKISYT
+1745 
-1757 VKEAGKVTGYDTVIS
+1757 
-1772 GEAKTGYVIT
+1772 
-1782 NSHTPELTKISGE
+1782 
-1795 KIWDDG
+1795 
-1801 DNQDGKRPESITV
+1801 
-1814 NLFANGEKIDSKAV
+1814 
-1828 KADAEG
+1828 
-1834 NWKYSFKNLPK
+1834 
-1845 YANGQLIS
+1845 
-1853 YTVTEDVVPEY
+1853 
-1864 TTEISGTTIIN
+1864 
-1875 KYQPGKTSISVIKA
+1875 
-1889 WEDGNNQDGLRPTD
+1889 
-1903 IKVQLYADGSKQG
+1903 
-1916 EEVTLNA
+1916 
-1923 GNQWSYTWSGLDEMK
+1923 
-1938 SGQKISYTV
+1938 
-1947 KEAGKVTGYDTV
+1947 
-1959 ISGEAKTGYVITNSH
+1959 
-1974 TPELTKISGEK
+1974 
-1985 IWDDG
+1985 
-1990 DNQDGKRPESITV
+1990 
-2003 NLFANG
+2003 
-2009 EKIDSKAVKADAE
+2009 
-2022 GNWKYSF
+2022 
-2029 KNLPKYANGQL
+2029 
-2040 ISYTVTEDAVPE
+2040 
-2052 YTAEI
+2052 
-2057 SGTTI
+2057 
-2062 INKYQPGKTSI
+2062 
-2073 TVTKAWEDFNDHNGI
+2073 WEDFNDHNGI
-2088 RPSEIKVQLYADGEA
+2088 RPADIKVQLYADGEA

-2372 ADLTVTKRLTTNEGE
+2372 ADLTVTKHLTTNEGE

-2432 KDHTYYVGECNEEG
+2432 KDHTYYVGECDEEG

-2528 ECTQFAE
+2528 EYTQFAE

-2644 PGSFNGTS
+2644 PGSFTGTS

>member
-26 MNSILADSDEI
+26 MNSILADSDEV

-74 MEEEPIQPEET
+74 MEEEPSQSEESG
-85 EEPEE
+85 EPEE

-98 EPEEPSQPEES
+98 EPEDPSQPEES
-109 GDPEETMQPEEPGDS
+109 GEPEETMQPEEPGDS

-155 YEDESIF
+155 YEDESIS
-162 VTAAAEESAGLPQ
+162 VTATAEESAGLPQ

-247 LVKNIQEQIVQ
+247 LVKNTQEQIVQ

-290 VNMGTAAIVRINETK
+290 VNMGTAAIVRINEMK

-507 PGTPQNYWSI
+507 PGTSQNYLSI

-823 EIYNKE
+823 ETYNKE

-841 KGNFVTFT
+841 KGSFVTFT
-849 SMTFRADGQYYYRI
+849 SMTFQTDGQYYYRI

-944 WDDADDQ
+944 WDYADDQ

-1041 WDDGN
+1041 WDD
-1046 NQDGKRPESIT
+1046 
-1057 VNLFANGE
+1057 A
-1065 KIDSKAVKADA
+1065 
-1076 EGNWKYSFKNLPK
+1076 
-1089 YANGQLISYTVTEDA
+1089 
-1104 VPEYTTEISG
+1104 
-1114 TTITNKYQPG
+1114 
-1124 KTSISVVKAWEDG
+1124 
-1137 NNQDGL
+1137 
-1143 RPTDIKVQLYADGTP
+1143 
-1158 EGEEIT
+1158 
-1164 LNAGNQ
+1164 
-1170 WSYTWSG
+1170 
-1177 LDEMKSGQKI
+1177 
-1187 SYTVKE
+1187 
-1193 AGKVTGYDTVISGEA
+1193 
-1208 KTGYVITNSHTPE
+1208 
-1221 LTKISGEKIW
+1221 
-1231 DDGNNQDGKRPESI
+1231 
-1245 TVNLFANGEK
+1245 
-1255 IDSKAVKAD
+1255 
-1264 AEGNWKYSFK
+1264 
-1274 NLPKYADGQL
+1274 
-1284 ISYTVTEDVVPEY
+1284 
-1297 TTEISGTTIINK
+1297 
-1309 YQPGKTSISVIKAW
+1309 
-1323 EDGNNQDGKRPTD
+1323 
-1336 IKVQLYAD
+1336 
-1344 GTPEGE
+1344 
-1350 EITLNAGNQW
+1350 
-1360 SYTWSD
+1360 
-1366 LDEMKSGQKIVYTVK
+1366 
-1381 EVGKIAGYD
+1381 
-1390 TVISGEAKTGY
+1390 
-1401 VITNSHTPELT
+1401 
-1412 KISGEKIWDDGDN
+1412 DN

-1498 YQPGKTSISVIKAW
+1498 YQPGKTSISVVKAW
-1512 EDGNNQDGLRP
+1512 EDGNNQDGKRP
-1523 TDIKVQLYADGS
+1523 ADIKVQLYADGS

-1550 YTWSGLDEMKS
+1550 YTWSDLDEMKS

-1592 TNSHTPELTKIS
+1592 TNSHTPELTNIS

-1619 PESITVNLF
+1619 PESITVNLL
-1628 ANGEKID
+1628 ANGQKTD
-1635 SKAVKADAEGNW
+1635 SKVVKADKEGNW
-1647 KYSFKNLPKYANG
+1647 SYTFQNLPKYANG
-1660 QLISYTVTEDAVPEY
+1660 EPIIYTVTEDTVTDY
-1675 TTEISGTTITN
+1675 TTEVTGTTIT
-1686 KYQPGKTSISVVK
+1686 
-1699 AWEDGNN
+1699 
-1706 QDGLR
+1706 
-1711 PTDIKVQLYADG
+1711 
-1723 TPEGEEITL
+1723 
-1732 NAGNQWSYTWSGL
+1732 
-1745 DEMKSGQKISYT
+1745 
-1757 VKEAGKVTGYDTVIS
+1757 
-1772 GEAKTGYVIT
+1772 
-1782 NSHTPELTKISGE
+1782 
-1795 KIWDDG
+1795 
-1801 DNQDGKRPESITV
+1801 
-1814 NLFANGEKIDSKAV
+1814 
-1828 KADAEG
+1828 
-1834 NWKYSFKNLPK
+1834 
-1845 YANGQLIS
+1845 
-1853 YTVTEDVVPEY
+1853 
-1864 TTEISGTTIIN
+1864 
-1875 KYQPGKTSISVIKA
+1875 
-1889 WEDGNNQDGLRPTD
+1889 
-1903 IKVQLYADGSKQG
+1903 
-1916 EEVTLNA
+1916 
-1923 GNQWSYTWSGLDEMK
+1923 
-1938 SGQKISYTV
+1938 
-1947 KEAGKVTGYDTV
+1947 
-1959 ISGEAKTGYVITNSH
+1959 
-1974 TPELTKISGEK
+1974 
-1985 IWDDG
+1985 
-1990 DNQDGKRPESITV
+1990 
-2003 NLFANG
+2003 
-2009 EKIDSKAVKADAE
+2009 
-2022 GNWKYSF
+2022 
-2029 KNLPKYANGQL
+2029 
-2040 ISYTVTEDAVPE
+2040 
-2052 YTAEI
+2052 
-2057 SGTTI
+2057 
-2062 INKYQPGKTSI
+2062 NKYQPGKTSI

-2103 QGEEITLNAENQW
+2103 QGEEITLNAEKQW
-2116 THIWTDLDE
+2116 TYIWTDLDE

-2132 DYTVKETENTDN
+2132 DYTVKETENIDN

-2432 KDHTYYVGECNEEG
+2432 KDHTYYVGECDEEG

-2528 ECTQFAE
+2528 EYTQFAE

-2627 TPTVTPAIPTS
+2627 TPTVTPVIPTS

-2644 PGSFNGTS
+2644 PGSFTGTS

>member
-26 MNSILADSDEI
+26 MNSILADSDEV

-60 QVEETVEEPVTEEV
+60 QAEETVEEPVTEEV
-74 MEEEPIQPEET
+74 MEEEPSQSEESGEPEEPSQPEESG
-85 EEPEE
+85 EPEEPSQPEESGEPEE

-247 LVKNIQEQIVQ
+247 LVKNIQEQLVQ

-290 VNMGTAAIVRINETK
+290 VNMGTAAIVRINEMK

-343 PQTAGYNYGAYM
+343 PQTAGYNYDVYM

-456 TTEDATDI
+456 TTADATDI

-594 AIKDRLSLEVN
+594 AIKDRLSLEVD

-944 WDDADDQ
+944 WDDADDR

-1065 KIDSKAVKADA
+1065 KIDSKEVKADA

-1089 YANGQLISYTVTEDA
+1089 YANGEPIIYTVTEDT
-1104 VPEYTTEISG
+1104 VTDYTTEVTG
-1114 TTITNKYQPG
+1114 TTIT
-1124 KTSISVVKAWEDG
+1124 
-1137 NNQDGL
+1137 
-1143 RPTDIKVQLYADGTP
+1143 
-1158 EGEEIT
+1158 
-1164 LNAGNQ
+1164 
-1170 WSYTWSG
+1170 
-1177 LDEMKSGQKI
+1177 
-1187 SYTVKE
+1187 
-1193 AGKVTGYDTVISGEA
+1193 
-1208 KTGYVITNSHTPE
+1208 
-1221 LTKISGEKIW
+1221 
-1231 DDGNNQDGKRPESI
+1231 
-1245 TVNLFANGEK
+1245 
-1255 IDSKAVKAD
+1255 
-1264 AEGNWKYSFK
+1264 
-1274 NLPKYADGQL
+1274 
-1284 ISYTVTEDVVPEY
+1284 
-1297 TTEISGTTIINK
+1297 NK

-1344 GTPEGE
+1344 G
-1350 EITLNAGNQW
+1350 
-1360 SYTWSD
+1360 
-1366 LDEMKSGQKIVYTVK
+1366 
-1381 EVGKIAGYD
+1381 
-1390 TVISGEAKTGY
+1390 
-1401 VITNSHTPELT
+1401 
-1412 KISGEKIWDDGDN
+1412 
-1425 QDGKRPES
+1425 
-1433 ITVNL
+1433 
-1438 FANGEKIDSKA
+1438 
-1449 VKADAEGNWKYS
+1449 
-1461 FKNLPKYA
+1461 
-1469 DGQLI
+1469 
-1474 SYTVTEDVVPEY
+1474 
-1486 TTEISGTTIINK
+1486 
-1498 YQPGKTSISVIKAW
+1498 
-1512 EDGNNQDGLRP
+1512 
-1523 TDIKVQLYADGS
+1523 S
-1535 KQGEEV
+1535 KQGEEI

-1561 GQKISYTVKE
+1561 GQKIVYTVEE

-1592 TNSHTPELTKIS
+1592 TNSHTPELTNIS

-1675 TTEISGTTITN
+1675 TAEISGTTIIN
-1686 KYQPGKTSISVVK
+1686 KYQPGKTSISVIK
-1699 AWEDGNN
+1699 TWEDGNN
-1706 QDGLR
+1706 QDGKR

-1723 TPEGEEITL
+1723 SKQGEEITL
-1732 NAGNQWSYTWSGL
+1732 NAGNQWSYTWSDL
-1745 DEMKSGQKISYT
+1745 DEMKSGQKIVYT
-1757 VKEAGKVTGYDTVIS
+1757 VEEAGKVTGYDTVIS

-1782 NSHTPELTKISGE
+1782 NSHTPELTNISGE

-1801 DNQDGKRPESITV
+1801 DNQDGKRPESITVNLFANGEKIDSKAVKADAEGNWKYSFKNLPKYANGQLISYTVTEDAVPEYTAEISGTTIINKYQPGKTSISVIKAWEDGNNQDGKRPTDIKVQLYADGSKQGEEITLNAGNQWSYTWSDLDEMKSGQKIVYTVEEAGKVTGYDTVISGEAKTGYVITNSHTPELTNISGEKIWDDGNNQDGKRPESITV

-1916 EEVTLNA
+1916 EEITLNA
-1923 GNQWSYTWSGLDEMK
+1923 GNQWSYTWSDLDEMK
-1938 SGQKISYTV
+1938 SGQKIVYTV
-1947 KEAGKVTGYDTV
+1947 EEVGKIVGYDTV

-1974 TPELTKISGEK
+1974 TPELTNISGEK

-2003 NLFANG
+2003 NLLANG
-2009 EKIDSKAVKADAE
+2009 QKTDSKVVKADKE
-2022 GNWKYSF
+2022 GNWSYTF
-2029 KNLPKYANGQL
+2029 QNLPKYANGEP
-2040 ISYTVTEDAVPE
+2040 IIYTVTEDTVTD
-2052 YTAEI
+2052 YTTEVT
-2057 SGTTI
+2057 GTTI

-2103 QGEEITLNAENQW
+2103 QGEEITLNAEKQW
-2116 THIWTDLDE
+2116 TYIWTDLDE

-2156 YIITNTLKTGN
+2156 YIIINTLKTGN

-2372 ADLTVTKRLTTNEGE
+2372 ADLTVTKHLTTNEGE

-2432 KDHTYYVGECNEEG
+2432 KDHTYYVGECDEEG

-2528 ECTQFAE
+2528 EYTQFAE

-2644 PGSFNGTS
+2644 PGSFTGTS

>member
-90 PSQPEEPG
+90 PSQPEESGEPEEPSQPEEPG
-98 EPEEPSQPEES
+98 EPEDPSQPEES

-124 EEPEQPEITEIPE
+124 EEPEQPEITEIPK

-155 YEDESIF
+155 YEDESIS

-247 LVKNIQEQIVQ
+247 LVKNTQEQIVR

-290 VNMGTAAIVRINETK
+290 VNMGTAAIVRINEMK

-343 PQTAGYNYGAYM
+343 PQTAGYNYDVYM

-456 TTEDATDI
+456 TTADATDI

-507 PGTPQNYWSI
+507 PGTLQNYWSI

-594 AIKDRLSLEVN
+594 AIKDRLSLEVD

-841 KGNFVTFT
+841 KGSFVTFT
-849 SMTFRADGQYYYRI
+849 SMTFQTDGQYYYRI

-944 WDDADDQ
+944 WDDADNQ

-1089 YANGQLISYTVTEDA
+1089 YADGQLISYTVTEDA
-1104 VPEYTTEISG
+1104 
-1114 TTITNKYQPG
+1114 
-1124 KTSISVVKAWEDG
+1124 
-1137 NNQDGL
+1137 
-1143 RPTDIKVQLYADGTP
+1143 
-1158 EGEEIT
+1158 
-1164 LNAGNQ
+1164 
-1170 WSYTWSG
+1170 
-1177 LDEMKSGQKI
+1177 
-1187 SYTVKE
+1187 
-1193 AGKVTGYDTVISGEA
+1193 
-1208 KTGYVITNSHTPE
+1208 
-1221 LTKISGEKIW
+1221 
-1231 DDGNNQDGKRPESI
+1231 
-1245 TVNLFANGEK
+1245 
-1255 IDSKAVKAD
+1255 
-1264 AEGNWKYSFK
+1264 
-1274 NLPKYADGQL
+1274 
-1284 ISYTVTEDVVPEY
+1284 VPEY

-1323 EDGNNQDGKRPTD
+1323 EDGNNQDGLRPAD

-1412 KISGEKIWDDGDN
+1412 KISGEKIWDDADN

-1438 FANGEKIDSKA
+1438 LANGQKTDSKV
-1449 VKADAEGNWKYS
+1449 VKADKEGNW
-1461 FKNLPKYA
+1461 
-1469 DGQLI
+1469 
-1474 SYTVTEDVVPEY
+1474 SYTF
-1486 TTEISGTTIINK
+1486 
-1498 YQPGKTSISVIKAW
+1498 Q
-1512 EDGNNQDGLRP
+1512 
-1523 TDIKVQLYADGS
+1523 
-1535 KQGEEV
+1535 
-1541 TLNAGNQWS
+1541 
-1550 YTWSGLDEMKS
+1550 
-1561 GQKISYTVKE
+1561 
-1571 AGKVTGYDTVI
+1571 
-1582 SGEAKTGYVI
+1582 
-1592 TNSHTPELTKIS
+1592 
-1604 GEKIWD
+1604 
-1610 DGDNQDGKR
+1610 
-1619 PESITVNLF
+1619 
-1628 ANGEKID
+1628 
-1635 SKAVKADAEGNW
+1635 
-1647 KYSFKNLPKYANG
+1647 NLPKYANG
-1660 QLISYTVTEDAVPEY
+1660 EPIIYTVTEDTVTDY
-1675 TTEISGTTITN
+1675 TTEVTGTTIT
-1686 KYQPGKTSISVVK
+1686 
-1699 AWEDGNN
+1699 
-1706 QDGLR
+1706 
-1711 PTDIKVQLYADG
+1711 
-1723 TPEGEEITL
+1723 
-1732 NAGNQWSYTWSGL
+1732 
-1745 DEMKSGQKISYT
+1745 
-1757 VKEAGKVTGYDTVIS
+1757 
-1772 GEAKTGYVIT
+1772 
-1782 NSHTPELTKISGE
+1782 
-1795 KIWDDG
+1795 
-1801 DNQDGKRPESITV
+1801 
-1814 NLFANGEKIDSKAV
+1814 
-1828 KADAEG
+1828 
-1834 NWKYSFKNLPK
+1834 
-1845 YANGQLIS
+1845 
-1853 YTVTEDVVPEY
+1853 
-1864 TTEISGTTIIN
+1864 
-1875 KYQPGKTSISVIKA
+1875 
-1889 WEDGNNQDGLRPTD
+1889 
-1903 IKVQLYADGSKQG
+1903 
-1916 EEVTLNA
+1916 
-1923 GNQWSYTWSGLDEMK
+1923 
-1938 SGQKISYTV
+1938 
-1947 KEAGKVTGYDTV
+1947 
-1959 ISGEAKTGYVITNSH
+1959 
-1974 TPELTKISGEK
+1974 
-1985 IWDDG
+1985 
-1990 DNQDGKRPESITV
+1990 
-2003 NLFANG
+2003 
-2009 EKIDSKAVKADAE
+2009 
-2022 GNWKYSF
+2022 
-2029 KNLPKYANGQL
+2029 
-2040 ISYTVTEDAVPE
+2040 
-2052 YTAEI
+2052 
-2057 SGTTI
+2057 
-2062 INKYQPGKTSI
+2062 NKYQPGKTSI

-2103 QGEEITLNAENQW
+2103 QGEEITLNAEKQW
-2116 THIWTDLDE
+2116 TYIWTDLDE

-2132 DYTVKETENTDN
+2132 DYTVKETENIDN

-2326 APDDYNITNDTT
+2326 APGDYNITNDTT

-2372 ADLTVTKRLTTNEGE
+2372 ADLTVTKHLTTNEGE

-2432 KDHTYYVGECNEEG
+2432 KDHTYYVGECDEEG

-2528 ECTQFAE
+2528 EYTQFAE

-2644 PGSFNGTS
+2644 PGSFTGTS

>member
-90 PSQPEEPG
+90 PSQPEESGEPEEPSQPEEPG
-98 EPEEPSQPEES
+98 EPEDPSQPEES

-124 EEPEQPEITEIPE
+124 EEPEQPEITEIPK

-155 YEDESIF
+155 YEDESIS

-247 LVKNIQEQIVQ
+247 LVKNTQEQIVR

-290 VNMGTAAIVRINETK
+290 VNMGTAAIVRINEMK

-343 PQTAGYNYGAYM
+343 PQTAGYNYDVYM

-456 TTEDATDI
+456 TTADATDI

-507 PGTPQNYWSI
+507 PGTLQNYWSI

-594 AIKDRLSLEVN
+594 AIKDRLSLEVD

-1170 WSYTWSG
+1170 WSYTWSD

-1274 NLPKYADGQL
+1274 NLPKYANGQL

-1344 GTPEGE
+1344 GSKQGE

-1366 LDEMKSGQKIVYTVK
+1366 L
-1381 EVGKIAGYD
+1381 
-1390 TVISGEAKTGY
+1390 
-1401 VITNSHTPELT
+1401 N
-1412 KISGEKIWDDGDN
+1412 
-1425 QDGKRPES
+1425 
-1433 ITVNL
+1433 
-1438 FANGEKIDSKA
+1438 
-1449 VKADAEGNWKYS
+1449 
-1461 FKNLPKYA
+1461 
-1469 DGQLI
+1469 
-1474 SYTVTEDVVPEY
+1474 
-1486 TTEISGTTIINK
+1486 
-1498 YQPGKTSISVIKAW
+1498 
-1512 EDGNNQDGLRP
+1512 
-1523 TDIKVQLYADGS
+1523 
-1535 KQGEEV
+1535 
-1541 TLNAGNQWS
+1541 
-1550 YTWSGLDEMKS
+1550 EMKS

-1619 PESITVNLF
+1619 PESITVNLL
-1628 ANGEKID
+1628 ANGQKTD
-1635 SKAVKADAEGNW
+1635 SKVVKADKEGNW
-1647 KYSFKNLPKYANG
+1647 SYTFQNLPKYANG
-1660 QLISYTVTEDAVPEY
+1660 EPIIYTVTEDTVTDY
-1675 TTEISGTTITN
+1675 TTE
-1686 KYQPGKTSISVVK
+1686 
-1699 AWEDGNN
+1699 
-1706 QDGLR
+1706 
-1711 PTDIKVQLYADG
+1711 
-1723 TPEGEEITL
+1723 
-1732 NAGNQWSYTWSGL
+1732 
-1745 DEMKSGQKISYT
+1745 
-1757 VKEAGKVTGYDTVIS
+1757 VT
-1772 GEAKTGYVIT
+1772 
-1782 NSHTPELTKISGE
+1782 
-1795 KIWDDG
+1795 
-1801 DNQDGKRPESITV
+1801 
-1814 NLFANGEKIDSKAV
+1814 
-1828 KADAEG
+1828 
-1834 NWKYSFKNLPK
+1834 
-1845 YANGQLIS
+1845 
-1853 YTVTEDVVPEY
+1853 
-1864 TTEISGTTIIN
+1864 
-1875 KYQPGKTSISVIKA
+1875 
-1889 WEDGNNQDGLRPTD
+1889 
-1903 IKVQLYADGSKQG
+1903 
-1916 EEVTLNA
+1916 
-1923 GNQWSYTWSGLDEMK
+1923 
-1938 SGQKISYTV
+1938 
-1947 KEAGKVTGYDTV
+1947 
-1959 ISGEAKTGYVITNSH
+1959 
-1974 TPELTKISGEK
+1974 
-1985 IWDDG
+1985 
-1990 DNQDGKRPESITV
+1990 
-2003 NLFANG
+2003 
-2009 EKIDSKAVKADAE
+2009 
-2022 GNWKYSF
+2022 
-2029 KNLPKYANGQL
+2029 
-2040 ISYTVTEDAVPE
+2040 
-2052 YTAEI
+2052 
-2057 SGTTI
+2057 GTTI

-2103 QGEEITLNAENQW
+2103 QGEEITLNAEKQW
-2116 THIWTDLDE
+2116 TYIWTDLDE

-2156 YIITNTLKTGN
+2156 YIIINTLKTGN

-2372 ADLTVTKRLTTNEGE
+2372 ADLTVTKHLTTNEGE

-2432 KDHTYYVGECNEEG
+2432 KDHTYYVGECDEEG

-2528 ECTQFAE
+2528 EYTQFAE

-2644 PGSFNGTS
+2644 PGSFTGTS

>member
-90 PSQPEEPG
+90 PSQPEETG
-98 EPEEPSQPEES
+98 EPEDPSQPEES

-155 YEDESIF
+155 YEDESIS

-247 LVKNIQEQIVQ
+247 LVKNTQEQIVR

-290 VNMGTAAIVRINETK
+290 VNMGTAAIVRINEMK

-343 PQTAGYNYGAYM
+343 PQTAGYNYDVYM

-456 TTEDATDI
+456 TTADATDI

-507 PGTPQNYWSI
+507 PGTLQNYWSI

-1089 YANGQLISYTVTEDA
+1089 YANGQLISYTVTEDV

-1114 TTITNKYQPG
+1114 TTIINKYQPG
-1124 KTSISVVKAWEDG
+1124 KTSISVIKAWEDG
-1137 NNQDGL
+1137 NNQDGK
-1143 RPTDIKVQLYADGTP
+1143 RPTDIKVQLYADGSKQ
-1158 EGEEIT
+1158 GEEVT

-1187 SYTVKE
+1187 VYTVEE
-1193 AGKVTGYDTVISGEA
+1193 AGKIAGYDTVISGEA

-1221 LTKISGEKIW
+1221 LTKIFGEKIW

-1309 YQPGKTSISVIKAW
+1309 YQPGKTSIS
-1323 EDGNNQDGKRPTD
+1323 
-1336 IKVQLYAD
+1336 
-1344 GTPEGE
+1344 
-1350 EITLNAGNQW
+1350 
-1360 SYTWSD
+1360 
-1366 LDEMKSGQKIVYTVK
+1366 
-1381 EVGKIAGYD
+1381 
-1390 TVISGEAKTGY
+1390 
-1401 VITNSHTPELT
+1401 
-1412 KISGEKIWDDGDN
+1412 
-1425 QDGKRPES
+1425 
-1433 ITVNL
+1433 
-1438 FANGEKIDSKA
+1438 
-1449 VKADAEGNWKYS
+1449 
-1461 FKNLPKYA
+1461 
-1469 DGQLI
+1469 
-1474 SYTVTEDVVPEY
+1474 
-1486 TTEISGTTIINK
+1486 
-1498 YQPGKTSISVIKAW
+1498 
-1512 EDGNNQDGLRP
+1512 
-1523 TDIKVQLYADGS
+1523 
-1535 KQGEEV
+1535 
-1541 TLNAGNQWS
+1541 
-1550 YTWSGLDEMKS
+1550 
-1561 GQKISYTVKE
+1561 
-1571 AGKVTGYDTVI
+1571 
-1582 SGEAKTGYVI
+1582 
-1592 TNSHTPELTKIS
+1592 
-1604 GEKIWD
+1604 
-1610 DGDNQDGKR
+1610 
-1619 PESITVNLF
+1619 
-1628 ANGEKID
+1628 
-1635 SKAVKADAEGNW
+1635 
-1647 KYSFKNLPKYANG
+1647 
-1660 QLISYTVTEDAVPEY
+1660 
-1675 TTEISGTTITN
+1675 
-1686 KYQPGKTSISVVK
+1686 
-1699 AWEDGNN
+1699 
-1706 QDGLR
+1706 
-1711 PTDIKVQLYADG
+1711 
-1723 TPEGEEITL
+1723 
-1732 NAGNQWSYTWSGL
+1732 
-1745 DEMKSGQKISYT
+1745 
-1757 VKEAGKVTGYDTVIS
+1757 
-1772 GEAKTGYVIT
+1772 
-1782 NSHTPELTKISGE
+1782 
-1795 KIWDDG
+1795 
-1801 DNQDGKRPESITV
+1801 
-1814 NLFANGEKIDSKAV
+1814 
-1828 KADAEG
+1828 
-1834 NWKYSFKNLPK
+1834 
-1845 YANGQLIS
+1845 
-1853 YTVTEDVVPEY
+1853 
-1864 TTEISGTTIIN
+1864 
-1875 KYQPGKTSISVIKA
+1875 
-1889 WEDGNNQDGLRPTD
+1889 
-1903 IKVQLYADGSKQG
+1903 
-1916 EEVTLNA
+1916 
-1923 GNQWSYTWSGLDEMK
+1923 
-1938 SGQKISYTV
+1938 
-1947 KEAGKVTGYDTV
+1947 
-1959 ISGEAKTGYVITNSH
+1959 
-1974 TPELTKISGEK
+1974 
-1985 IWDDG
+1985 
-1990 DNQDGKRPESITV
+1990 
-2003 NLFANG
+2003 
-2009 EKIDSKAVKADAE
+2009 
-2022 GNWKYSF
+2022 
-2029 KNLPKYANGQL
+2029 
-2040 ISYTVTEDAVPE
+2040 
-2052 YTAEI
+2052 
-2057 SGTTI
+2057 
-2062 INKYQPGKTSI
+2062 
-2073 TVTKAWEDFNDHNGI
+2073 VTKAWEDFNDHNGI

-2432 KDHTYYVGECNEEG
+2432 KDHTYYVGECDEEG

>member
-26 MNSILADSDEI
+26 MNSILADSDEV

-60 QVEETVEEPVTEEV
+60 QAEETVEEPVTEEV
-74 MEEEPIQPEET
+74 MEEEPSQSEESG
-85 EEPEE
+85 EPEE

-155 YEDESIF
+155 YEDESIS

-218 IYFWSETAG
+218 IYFWSETAD

-247 LVKNIQEQIVQ
+247 LVKNTQEQIVQ

-290 VNMGTAAIVRINETK
+290 VNMGTAAIVRINEMK

-343 PQTAGYNYGAYM
+343 PQTAGYNYDVYM

-456 TTEDATDI
+456 TTADATDI

-944 WDDADDQ
+944 WDDADNQ

-999 YSLKEVGRIPG
+999 YSVKEVGRIPG

-1022 FVITNSHTPELTN
+1022 FVITNSHTPEGTEF
-1035 ISGEKI
+1035 SGQKI

-1046 NQDGKRPESIT
+1046 
-1057 VNLFANGE
+1057 
-1065 KIDSKAVKADA
+1065 
-1076 EGNWKYSFKNLPK
+1076 
-1089 YANGQLISYTVTEDA
+1089 
-1104 VPEYTTEISG
+1104 
-1114 TTITNKYQPG
+1114 
-1124 KTSISVVKAWEDG
+1124 
-1137 NNQDGL
+1137 
-1143 RPTDIKVQLYADGTP
+1143 
-1158 EGEEIT
+1158 
-1164 LNAGNQ
+1164 
-1170 WSYTWSG
+1170 
-1177 LDEMKSGQKI
+1177 
-1187 SYTVKE
+1187 
-1193 AGKVTGYDTVISGEA
+1193 
-1208 KTGYVITNSHTPE
+1208 
-1221 LTKISGEKIW
+1221 
-1231 DDGNNQDGKRPESI
+1231 
-1245 TVNLFANGEK
+1245 
-1255 IDSKAVKAD
+1255 
-1264 AEGNWKYSFK
+1264 
-1274 NLPKYADGQL
+1274 
-1284 ISYTVTEDVVPEY
+1284 
-1297 TTEISGTTIINK
+1297 
-1309 YQPGKTSISVIKAW
+1309 
-1323 EDGNNQDGKRPTD
+1323 
-1336 IKVQLYAD
+1336 
-1344 GTPEGE
+1344 
-1350 EITLNAGNQW
+1350 
-1360 SYTWSD
+1360 
-1366 LDEMKSGQKIVYTVK
+1366 
-1381 EVGKIAGYD
+1381 
-1390 TVISGEAKTGY
+1390 
-1401 VITNSHTPELT
+1401 
-1412 KISGEKIWDDGDN
+1412 
-1425 QDGKRPES
+1425 
-1433 ITVNL
+1433 
-1438 FANGEKIDSKA
+1438 
-1449 VKADAEGNWKYS
+1449 
-1461 FKNLPKYA
+1461 
-1469 DGQLI
+1469 
-1474 SYTVTEDVVPEY
+1474 
-1486 TTEISGTTIINK
+1486 
-1498 YQPGKTSISVIKAW
+1498 
-1512 EDGNNQDGLRP
+1512 
-1523 TDIKVQLYADGS
+1523 
-1535 KQGEEV
+1535 
-1541 TLNAGNQWS
+1541 
-1550 YTWSGLDEMKS
+1550 
-1561 GQKISYTVKE
+1561 
-1571 AGKVTGYDTVI
+1571 
-1582 SGEAKTGYVI
+1582 
-1592 TNSHTPELTKIS
+1592 
-1604 GEKIWD
+1604 
-1610 DGDNQDGKR
+1610 
-1619 PESITVNLF
+1619 
-1628 ANGEKID
+1628 
-1635 SKAVKADAEGNW
+1635 
-1647 KYSFKNLPKYANG
+1647 
-1660 QLISYTVTEDAVPEY
+1660 
-1675 TTEISGTTITN
+1675 
-1686 KYQPGKTSISVVK
+1686 
-1699 AWEDGNN
+1699 
-1706 QDGLR
+1706 
-1711 PTDIKVQLYADG
+1711 
-1723 TPEGEEITL
+1723 
-1732 NAGNQWSYTWSGL
+1732 
-1745 DEMKSGQKISYT
+1745 
-1757 VKEAGKVTGYDTVIS
+1757 
-1772 GEAKTGYVIT
+1772 
-1782 NSHTPELTKISGE
+1782 
-1795 KIWDDG
+1795 
-1801 DNQDGKRPESITV
+1801 NQDGKRPESITV

-1903 IKVQLYADGSKQG
+1903 IKVQLYADGTPEG
-1916 EEVTLNA
+1916 EEITLNA
-1923 GNQWSYTWSGLDEMK
+1923 GNQWSYTWSDLDEMK
-1938 SGQKISYTV
+1938 SGQKIVYTV
-1947 KEAGKVTGYDTV
+1947 KEVGKIVGYDTV

-2003 NLFANG
+2003 NLLANG
-2009 EKIDSKAVKADAE
+2009 QKTDSKVVKADKE
-2022 GNWKYSF
+2022 GNWSYTF
-2029 KNLPKYANGQL
+2029 QNLPKYANGEP
-2040 ISYTVTEDAVPE
+2040 IIYTVTEDTVTD
-2052 YTAEI
+2052 YTTEVT
-2057 SGTTI
+2057 GTTI

-2103 QGEEITLNAENQW
+2103 QGEEITLNAEKQW
-2116 THIWTDLDE
+2116 TYIWTDLDE

-2156 YIITNTLKTGN
+2156 YIIINTLKTGN

-2372 ADLTVTKRLTTNEGE
+2372 ADLTVTKHLTTNEGE

-2432 KDHTYYVGECNEEG
+2432 KDHTYYVGECDEEG

-2528 ECTQFAE
+2528 EYTQFAE

-2644 PGSFNGTS
+2644 PGSFTGTS

>member
-26 MNSILADSDEI
+26 MNSILADSDEV

-60 QVEETVEEPVTEEV
+60 QAEETVEEPVTEEV
-74 MEEEPIQPEET
+74 MEEEPSQSEESG
-85 EEPEE
+85 EPEE

-247 LVKNIQEQIVQ
+247 LVKNIQEQLVQ

-290 VNMGTAAIVRINETK
+290 VNMGTAAIVRINEMK

-343 PQTAGYNYGAYM
+343 PQTAGYNYDVYM

-456 TTEDATDI
+456 TTADATDI

-594 AIKDRLSLEVN
+594 AIKDRLSLEVD

-944 WDDADDQ
+944 WDDADDR

-1022 FVITNSHTPELTN
+1022 FVITNSHTPELTK

-1041 WDDGN
+1041 WDDGD

-1065 KIDSKAVKADA
+1065 KIDSKVVKADA

-1089 YANGQLISYTVTEDA
+1089 YADGQLIIYTVTEDA
-1104 VPEYTTEISG
+1104 VPEYTAEISG
-1114 TTITNKYQPG
+1114 TTIINKYQPG

-1170 WSYTWSG
+1170 WSYTWS
-1177 LDEMKSGQKI
+1177 D
-1187 SYTVKE
+1187 
-1193 AGKVTGYDTVISGEA
+1193 
-1208 KTGYVITNSHTPE
+1208 
-1221 LTKISGEKIW
+1221 
-1231 DDGNNQDGKRPESI
+1231 
-1245 TVNLFANGEK
+1245 
-1255 IDSKAVKAD
+1255 
-1264 AEGNWKYSFK
+1264 
-1274 NLPKYADGQL
+1274 
-1284 ISYTVTEDVVPEY
+1284 
-1297 TTEISGTTIINK
+1297 
-1309 YQPGKTSISVIKAW
+1309 
-1323 EDGNNQDGKRPTD
+1323 
-1336 IKVQLYAD
+1336 
-1344 GTPEGE
+1344 
-1350 EITLNAGNQW
+1350 
-1360 SYTWSD
+1360 
-1366 LDEMKSGQKIVYTVK
+1366 
-1381 EVGKIAGYD
+1381 
-1390 TVISGEAKTGY
+1390 
-1401 VITNSHTPELT
+1401 
-1412 KISGEKIWDDGDN
+1412 
-1425 QDGKRPES
+1425 
-1433 ITVNL
+1433 
-1438 FANGEKIDSKA
+1438 
-1449 VKADAEGNWKYS
+1449 
-1461 FKNLPKYA
+1461 
-1469 DGQLI
+1469 
-1474 SYTVTEDVVPEY
+1474 
-1486 TTEISGTTIINK
+1486 
-1498 YQPGKTSISVIKAW
+1498 
-1512 EDGNNQDGLRP
+1512 
-1523 TDIKVQLYADGS
+1523 
-1535 KQGEEV
+1535 
-1541 TLNAGNQWS
+1541 
-1550 YTWSGLDEMKS
+1550 
-1561 GQKISYTVKE
+1561 
-1571 AGKVTGYDTVI
+1571 
-1582 SGEAKTGYVI
+1582 
-1592 TNSHTPELTKIS
+1592 
-1604 GEKIWD
+1604 
-1610 DGDNQDGKR
+1610 
-1619 PESITVNLF
+1619 
-1628 ANGEKID
+1628 
-1635 SKAVKADAEGNW
+1635 
-1647 KYSFKNLPKYANG
+1647 
-1660 QLISYTVTEDAVPEY
+1660 
-1675 TTEISGTTITN
+1675 
-1686 KYQPGKTSISVVK
+1686 
-1699 AWEDGNN
+1699 
-1706 QDGLR
+1706 
-1711 PTDIKVQLYADG
+1711 
-1723 TPEGEEITL
+1723 
-1732 NAGNQWSYTWSGL
+1732 L

-1916 EEVTLNA
+1916 EEITLNA
-1923 GNQWSYTWSGLDEMK
+1923 GNQWSYTWSDLDEMK
-1938 SGQKISYTV
+1938 SGQKIVYTV
-1947 KEAGKVTGYDTV
+1947 EEVGKIVGYDTV

-1974 TPELTKISGEK
+1974 TPELTNISGEK

-2003 NLFANG
+2003 NLLANG
-2009 EKIDSKAVKADAE
+2009 QKTDSKVVKADKE
-2022 GNWKYSF
+2022 GNWSYTF
-2029 KNLPKYANGQL
+2029 QNLPKYANGEP
-2040 ISYTVTEDAVPE
+2040 IIYTVTEDTVTD
-2052 YTAEI
+2052 YTTEVT
-2057 SGTTI
+2057 GTTI

-2103 QGEEITLNAENQW
+2103 QGEEITLNAEKQW
-2116 THIWTDLDE
+2116 TYIWTDLDE

-2156 YIITNTLKTGN
+2156 YIIINTLKTGN

-2372 ADLTVTKRLTTNEGE
+2372 ADLTVTKHLTTNEGE

-2432 KDHTYYVGECNEEG
+2432 KDHTYYVGECDEEG

-2528 ECTQFAE
+2528 EYTQFAE

-2644 PGSFNGTS
+2644 PGSFTGTS

>member
-26 MNSILADSDEI
+26 MNSILADSDEV

-60 QVEETVEEPVTEEV
+60 QAEETVEEPVTEEV
-74 MEEEPIQPEET
+74 MEEEPSQSEESG
-85 EEPEE
+85 EPEE

-247 LVKNIQEQIVQ
+247 LVKNIQEQLVQ

-290 VNMGTAAIVRINETK
+290 VNMGTAAIVRINEMK

-672 LNDISEGAL
+672 LNDISDGSL

-944 WDDADDQ
+944 WDDADNQ

-999 YSLKEVGRIPG
+999 YSVKEVGRIPG

-1022 FVITNSHTPELTN
+1022 FVITNSHTPEGTEF
-1035 ISGEKI
+1035 SGQKI

-1046 NQDGKRPESIT
+1046 
-1057 VNLFANGE
+1057 
-1065 KIDSKAVKADA
+1065 
-1076 EGNWKYSFKNLPK
+1076 
-1089 YANGQLISYTVTEDA
+1089 
-1104 VPEYTTEISG
+1104 
-1114 TTITNKYQPG
+1114 
-1124 KTSISVVKAWEDG
+1124 
-1137 NNQDGL
+1137 
-1143 RPTDIKVQLYADGTP
+1143 
-1158 EGEEIT
+1158 
-1164 LNAGNQ
+1164 
-1170 WSYTWSG
+1170 
-1177 LDEMKSGQKI
+1177 
-1187 SYTVKE
+1187 
-1193 AGKVTGYDTVISGEA
+1193 
-1208 KTGYVITNSHTPE
+1208 
-1221 LTKISGEKIW
+1221 
-1231 DDGNNQDGKRPESI
+1231 
-1245 TVNLFANGEK
+1245 
-1255 IDSKAVKAD
+1255 
-1264 AEGNWKYSFK
+1264 
-1274 NLPKYADGQL
+1274 
-1284 ISYTVTEDVVPEY
+1284 
-1297 TTEISGTTIINK
+1297 
-1309 YQPGKTSISVIKAW
+1309 
-1323 EDGNNQDGKRPTD
+1323 
-1336 IKVQLYAD
+1336 
-1344 GTPEGE
+1344 
-1350 EITLNAGNQW
+1350 
-1360 SYTWSD
+1360 
-1366 LDEMKSGQKIVYTVK
+1366 
-1381 EVGKIAGYD
+1381 
-1390 TVISGEAKTGY
+1390 
-1401 VITNSHTPELT
+1401 
-1412 KISGEKIWDDGDN
+1412 
-1425 QDGKRPES
+1425 
-1433 ITVNL
+1433 
-1438 FANGEKIDSKA
+1438 
-1449 VKADAEGNWKYS
+1449 
-1461 FKNLPKYA
+1461 
-1469 DGQLI
+1469 
-1474 SYTVTEDVVPEY
+1474 
-1486 TTEISGTTIINK
+1486 
-1498 YQPGKTSISVIKAW
+1498 
-1512 EDGNNQDGLRP
+1512 
-1523 TDIKVQLYADGS
+1523 
-1535 KQGEEV
+1535 
-1541 TLNAGNQWS
+1541 
-1550 YTWSGLDEMKS
+1550 
-1561 GQKISYTVKE
+1561 
-1571 AGKVTGYDTVI
+1571 
-1582 SGEAKTGYVI
+1582 
-1592 TNSHTPELTKIS
+1592 
-1604 GEKIWD
+1604 
-1610 DGDNQDGKR
+1610 
-1619 PESITVNLF
+1619 
-1628 ANGEKID
+1628 
-1635 SKAVKADAEGNW
+1635 
-1647 KYSFKNLPKYANG
+1647 
-1660 QLISYTVTEDAVPEY
+1660 
-1675 TTEISGTTITN
+1675 
-1686 KYQPGKTSISVVK
+1686 
-1699 AWEDGNN
+1699 
-1706 QDGLR
+1706 
-1711 PTDIKVQLYADG
+1711 
-1723 TPEGEEITL
+1723 
-1732 NAGNQWSYTWSGL
+1732 
-1745 DEMKSGQKISYT
+1745 
-1757 VKEAGKVTGYDTVIS
+1757 
-1772 GEAKTGYVIT
+1772 
-1782 NSHTPELTKISGE
+1782 
-1795 KIWDDG
+1795 
-1801 DNQDGKRPESITV
+1801 
-1814 NLFANGEKIDSKAV
+1814 
-1828 KADAEG
+1828 
-1834 NWKYSFKNLPK
+1834 
-1845 YANGQLIS
+1845 
-1853 YTVTEDVVPEY
+1853 
-1864 TTEISGTTIIN
+1864 
-1875 KYQPGKTSISVIKA
+1875 
-1889 WEDGNNQDGLRPTD
+1889 
-1903 IKVQLYADGSKQG
+1903 
-1916 EEVTLNA
+1916 
-1923 GNQWSYTWSGLDEMK
+1923 
-1938 SGQKISYTV
+1938 
-1947 KEAGKVTGYDTV
+1947 
-1959 ISGEAKTGYVITNSH
+1959 
-1974 TPELTKISGEK
+1974 
-1985 IWDDG
+1985 
-1990 DNQDGKRPESITV
+1990 NQDGKRPESITV

-2073 TVTKAWEDFNDHNGI
+2073 SVVKAWEDGNNQDGLRPTDIKVQLYADGSKQGEEITLNAGNQWSYTWSDLDEMKSGQKISYTVKEAGKVTGYDTVISGEAKTGYVITNSHTPELTKISGEKIWDDGDNQDGKRPESITVNLLANGQKTDSKVVKADKEGNWSYTFQNLPKYANGEPIIYTVTEDTVTDYTTEVTGTTITNKYQPGKTSISVTKAWEDFNDHNGI

-2249 TEILHNET
+2249 TQILHNET

-2281 EELEGAHLQIID
+2281 EELEGAHHQIID

-2298 VDEWDSTKT
+2298 VDEWDSIKT

-2347 NTEKTTTTIKDGIL
+2347 NTEKTITTIKDGIL

-2372 ADLTVTKRLTTNEGE
+2372 ADLTVTKHLTTNEGE

-2432 KDHTYYVGECNEEG
+2432 KDHTYYVGECDEEG

-2528 ECTQFAE
+2528 EYTQFAE

-2644 PGSFNGTS
+2644 PGSFTGTS

>member
-85 EEPEE
+85 GEPEEPSQPEESGEPEDPSQPEETGEPEE

-98 EPEEPSQPEES
+98 EPEDPSQPEES

-247 LVKNIQEQIVQ
+247 LVKNTQEQIVQ

-290 VNMGTAAIVRINETK
+290 VNMGTAAIVRINEMK

-343 PQTAGYNYGAYM
+343 PQTAGYNYDVYM

-456 TTEDATDI
+456 TTADATDI

-507 PGTPQNYWSI
+507 PGTPQNYWNI

-849 SMTFRADGQYYYRI
+849 SMIFRADGQYYYRI

-944 WDDADDQ
+944 WDDADNQ

-1041 WDDGN
+1041 WDDGD

-1065 KIDSKAVKADA
+1065 KIDSKVVKADA

-1089 YANGQLISYTVTEDA
+1089 YAN
-1104 VPEYTTEISG
+1104 
-1114 TTITNKYQPG
+1114 
-1124 KTSISVVKAWEDG
+1124 
-1137 NNQDGL
+1137 
-1143 RPTDIKVQLYADGTP
+1143 
-1158 EGEEIT
+1158 
-1164 LNAGNQ
+1164 
-1170 WSYTWSG
+1170 
-1177 LDEMKSGQKI
+1177 
-1187 SYTVKE
+1187 
-1193 AGKVTGYDTVISGEA
+1193 
-1208 KTGYVITNSHTPE
+1208 
-1221 LTKISGEKIW
+1221 
-1231 DDGNNQDGKRPESI
+1231 
-1245 TVNLFANGEK
+1245 
-1255 IDSKAVKAD
+1255 
-1264 AEGNWKYSFK
+1264 
-1274 NLPKYADGQL
+1274 GQL

-1309 YQPGKTSISVIKAW
+1309 YQPGKTSISVVKAW
-1323 EDGNNQDGKRPTD
+1323 EDGNNQDGKRPAD

-1344 GTPEGE
+1344 GSKQGVEV
-1350 EITLNAGNQW
+1350 TLNAGNQW
-1360 SYTWSD
+1360 SYTWND
-1366 LDEMKSGQKIVYTVK
+1366 LDEMKSGQKISYTVK
-1381 EVGKIAGYD
+1381 EAGKIAGYD

-1412 KISGEKIWDDGDN
+1412 KISGEKIWDD
-1425 QDGKRPES
+1425 
-1433 ITVNL
+1433 
-1438 FANGEKIDSKA
+1438 A
-1449 VKADAEGNWKYS
+1449 
-1461 FKNLPKYA
+1461 
-1469 DGQLI
+1469 
-1474 SYTVTEDVVPEY
+1474 
-1486 TTEISGTTIINK
+1486 
-1498 YQPGKTSISVIKAW
+1498 
-1512 EDGNNQDGLRP
+1512 
-1523 TDIKVQLYADGS
+1523 
-1535 KQGEEV
+1535 
-1541 TLNAGNQWS
+1541 
-1550 YTWSGLDEMKS
+1550 
-1561 GQKISYTVKE
+1561 
-1571 AGKVTGYDTVI
+1571 
-1582 SGEAKTGYVI
+1582 
-1592 TNSHTPELTKIS
+1592 
-1604 GEKIWD
+1604 
-1610 DGDNQDGKR
+1610 
-1619 PESITVNLF
+1619 
-1628 ANGEKID
+1628 
-1635 SKAVKADAEGNW
+1635 
-1647 KYSFKNLPKYANG
+1647 
-1660 QLISYTVTEDAVPEY
+1660 
-1675 TTEISGTTITN
+1675 
-1686 KYQPGKTSISVVK
+1686 
-1699 AWEDGNN
+1699 
-1706 QDGLR
+1706 
-1711 PTDIKVQLYADG
+1711 
-1723 TPEGEEITL
+1723 
-1732 NAGNQWSYTWSGL
+1732 
-1745 DEMKSGQKISYT
+1745 
-1757 VKEAGKVTGYDTVIS
+1757 
-1772 GEAKTGYVIT
+1772 
-1782 NSHTPELTKISGE
+1782 
-1795 KIWDDG
+1795 

-1875 KYQPGKTSISVIKA
+1875 KYQPGKTSISVVKA

-1903 IKVQLYADGSKQG
+1903 IKVQLYADGTPEG
-1916 EEVTLNA
+1916 EEITLNA

-1938 SGQKISYTV
+1938 SGQKIVYTV
-1947 KEAGKVTGYDTV
+1947 EEVGKIAGYDTV

-1974 TPELTKISGEK
+1974 TPELTNISGEK

-2003 NLFANG
+2003 NLLANG
-2009 EKIDSKAVKADAE
+2009 QKTDSKVVKADKE
-2022 GNWKYSF
+2022 GNWSYTF
-2029 KNLPKYANGQL
+2029 QNLPKYANGEP
-2040 ISYTVTEDAVPE
+2040 IIYTVTEDTVTD
-2052 YTAEI
+2052 YTTEVT
-2057 SGTTI
+2057 GTTI

-2103 QGEEITLNAENQW
+2103 QGEEITLNAEKQW
-2116 THIWTDLDE
+2116 TYIWTDLDE

-2132 DYTVKETENTDN
+2132 DYTVKETENIDN

-2432 KDHTYYVGECNEEG
+2432 KDHTYYVGECDEEG

-2506 LRADGKAKN
+2506 LRADGKVKN

-2613 ETTPTPTPKPSSTP
+2613 ETTPTPTPKPTSTP

-2644 PGSFNGTS
+2644 PGSFTGTS

>member
-26 MNSILADSDEI
+26 MNSILADSDEV

-60 QVEETVEEPVTEEV
+60 QAEETVEEPVTEEV
-74 MEEEPIQPEET
+74 MEEEPSQSEESG
-85 EEPEE
+85 EPEE

-247 LVKNIQEQIVQ
+247 LVKNTQEQIVR

-290 VNMGTAAIVRINETK
+290 VNMGTAAIVRINEMK

-343 PQTAGYNYGAYM
+343 PQTAGYNYDVYM

-456 TTEDATDI
+456 TTADATDI

-507 PGTPQNYWSI
+507 PGTLQNYWSI

-944 WDDADDQ
+944 WDDADNQ

-999 YSLKEVGRIPG
+999 YSVKEVGRIPG

-1046 NQDGKRPESIT
+1046 
-1057 VNLFANGE
+1057 
-1065 KIDSKAVKADA
+1065 
-1076 EGNWKYSFKNLPK
+1076 
-1089 YANGQLISYTVTEDA
+1089 
-1104 VPEYTTEISG
+1104 
-1114 TTITNKYQPG
+1114 
-1124 KTSISVVKAWEDG
+1124 
-1137 NNQDGL
+1137 
-1143 RPTDIKVQLYADGTP
+1143 
-1158 EGEEIT
+1158 
-1164 LNAGNQ
+1164 
-1170 WSYTWSG
+1170 
-1177 LDEMKSGQKI
+1177 
-1187 SYTVKE
+1187 
-1193 AGKVTGYDTVISGEA
+1193 
-1208 KTGYVITNSHTPE
+1208 
-1221 LTKISGEKIW
+1221 
-1231 DDGNNQDGKRPESI
+1231 
-1245 TVNLFANGEK
+1245 
-1255 IDSKAVKAD
+1255 
-1264 AEGNWKYSFK
+1264 
-1274 NLPKYADGQL
+1274 
-1284 ISYTVTEDVVPEY
+1284 
-1297 TTEISGTTIINK
+1297 
-1309 YQPGKTSISVIKAW
+1309 
-1323 EDGNNQDGKRPTD
+1323 
-1336 IKVQLYAD
+1336 
-1344 GTPEGE
+1344 
-1350 EITLNAGNQW
+1350 
-1360 SYTWSD
+1360 
-1366 LDEMKSGQKIVYTVK
+1366 
-1381 EVGKIAGYD
+1381 
-1390 TVISGEAKTGY
+1390 
-1401 VITNSHTPELT
+1401 
-1412 KISGEKIWDDGDN
+1412 
-1425 QDGKRPES
+1425 
-1433 ITVNL
+1433 
-1438 FANGEKIDSKA
+1438 
-1449 VKADAEGNWKYS
+1449 
-1461 FKNLPKYA
+1461 
-1469 DGQLI
+1469 
-1474 SYTVTEDVVPEY
+1474 
-1486 TTEISGTTIINK
+1486 
-1498 YQPGKTSISVIKAW
+1498 
-1512 EDGNNQDGLRP
+1512 
-1523 TDIKVQLYADGS
+1523 
-1535 KQGEEV
+1535 
-1541 TLNAGNQWS
+1541 
-1550 YTWSGLDEMKS
+1550 
-1561 GQKISYTVKE
+1561 
-1571 AGKVTGYDTVI
+1571 
-1582 SGEAKTGYVI
+1582 
-1592 TNSHTPELTKIS
+1592 
-1604 GEKIWD
+1604 
-1610 DGDNQDGKR
+1610 
-1619 PESITVNLF
+1619 
-1628 ANGEKID
+1628 
-1635 SKAVKADAEGNW
+1635 
-1647 KYSFKNLPKYANG
+1647 
-1660 QLISYTVTEDAVPEY
+1660 
-1675 TTEISGTTITN
+1675 
-1686 KYQPGKTSISVVK
+1686 
-1699 AWEDGNN
+1699 
-1706 QDGLR
+1706 
-1711 PTDIKVQLYADG
+1711 
-1723 TPEGEEITL
+1723 
-1732 NAGNQWSYTWSGL
+1732 
-1745 DEMKSGQKISYT
+1745 
-1757 VKEAGKVTGYDTVIS
+1757 
-1772 GEAKTGYVIT
+1772 
-1782 NSHTPELTKISGE
+1782 
-1795 KIWDDG
+1795 
-1801 DNQDGKRPESITV
+1801 NQDGKRPESITV

-1916 EEVTLNA
+1916 EEITLNA
-1923 GNQWSYTWSGLDEMK
+1923 GNQWSYTWSDLDEMK
-1938 SGQKISYTV
+1938 SGQKIVYTV
-1947 KEAGKVTGYDTV
+1947 EEVGKIVGYDTV

-1974 TPELTKISGEK
+1974 TPELTNISGEK
-1985 IWDDG
+1985 VWDDG

-2003 NLFANG
+2003 NLLANG
-2009 EKIDSKAVKADAE
+2009 QKTDSKVVKADKE
-2022 GNWKYSF
+2022 GNWSYTF
-2029 KNLPKYANGQL
+2029 QNLPKYANGEP
-2040 ISYTVTEDAVPE
+2040 IIYTVTEDTVTD
-2052 YTAEI
+2052 YTTEVT
-2057 SGTTI
+2057 GTTI
-2062 INKYQPGKTSI
+2062 TNKYQPGKTSI

-2103 QGEEITLNAENQW
+2103 QGEEITLNAEKQW
-2116 THIWTDLDE
+2116 TYIWTDLDE

-2132 DYTVKETENTDN
+2132 DYTVKETENIDN

-2432 KDHTYYVGECNEEG
+2432 KDHTYYVGECDEEG

-2506 LRADGKAKN
+2506 LRADGKVKN

-2644 PGSFNGTS
+2644 PGSFTGTS

>member
-90 PSQPEEPG
+90 PSQPEETEEPEEPSQPEETG
-98 EPEEPSQPEES
+98 EPEDPSQPEES

-155 YEDESIF
+155 YEDESIS

-247 LVKNIQEQIVQ
+247 LVKNTQEQIVR

-290 VNMGTAAIVRINETK
+290 VNMGTAAIVRINEMK

-343 PQTAGYNYGAYM
+343 PQTAGYNYDVYM

-456 TTEDATDI
+456 TTADATDI

-507 PGTPQNYWSI
+507 PGTLQNYWSI

-1089 YANGQLISYTVTEDA
+1089 YA
-1104 VPEYTTEISG
+1104 
-1114 TTITNKYQPG
+1114 
-1124 KTSISVVKAWEDG
+1124 
-1137 NNQDGL
+1137 
-1143 RPTDIKVQLYADGTP
+1143 
-1158 EGEEIT
+1158 
-1164 LNAGNQ
+1164 
-1170 WSYTWSG
+1170 
-1177 LDEMKSGQKI
+1177 
-1187 SYTVKE
+1187 
-1193 AGKVTGYDTVISGEA
+1193 
-1208 KTGYVITNSHTPE
+1208 
-1221 LTKISGEKIW
+1221 
-1231 DDGNNQDGKRPESI
+1231 
-1245 TVNLFANGEK
+1245 
-1255 IDSKAVKAD
+1255 
-1264 AEGNWKYSFK
+1264 
-1274 NLPKYADGQL
+1274 DGQL

-1297 TTEISGTTIINK
+1297 TT
-1309 YQPGKTSISVIKAW
+1309 
-1323 EDGNNQDGKRPTD
+1323 
-1336 IKVQLYAD
+1336 
-1344 GTPEGE
+1344 
-1350 EITLNAGNQW
+1350 
-1360 SYTWSD
+1360 
-1366 LDEMKSGQKIVYTVK
+1366 
-1381 EVGKIAGYD
+1381 
-1390 TVISGEAKTGY
+1390 
-1401 VITNSHTPELT
+1401 
-1412 KISGEKIWDDGDN
+1412 
-1425 QDGKRPES
+1425 
-1433 ITVNL
+1433 
-1438 FANGEKIDSKA
+1438 
-1449 VKADAEGNWKYS
+1449 
-1461 FKNLPKYA
+1461 
-1469 DGQLI
+1469 
-1474 SYTVTEDVVPEY
+1474 
-1486 TTEISGTTIINK
+1486 
-1498 YQPGKTSISVIKAW
+1498 
-1512 EDGNNQDGLRP
+1512 
-1523 TDIKVQLYADGS
+1523 
-1535 KQGEEV
+1535 
-1541 TLNAGNQWS
+1541 
-1550 YTWSGLDEMKS
+1550 
-1561 GQKISYTVKE
+1561 
-1571 AGKVTGYDTVI
+1571 
-1582 SGEAKTGYVI
+1582 
-1592 TNSHTPELTKIS
+1592 
-1604 GEKIWD
+1604 
-1610 DGDNQDGKR
+1610 
-1619 PESITVNLF
+1619 
-1628 ANGEKID
+1628 
-1635 SKAVKADAEGNW
+1635 
-1647 KYSFKNLPKYANG
+1647 
-1660 QLISYTVTEDAVPEY
+1660 
-1675 TTEISGTTITN
+1675 
-1686 KYQPGKTSISVVK
+1686 
-1699 AWEDGNN
+1699 
-1706 QDGLR
+1706 
-1711 PTDIKVQLYADG
+1711 
-1723 TPEGEEITL
+1723 
-1732 NAGNQWSYTWSGL
+1732 
-1745 DEMKSGQKISYT
+1745 
-1757 VKEAGKVTGYDTVIS
+1757 
-1772 GEAKTGYVIT
+1772 
-1782 NSHTPELTKISGE
+1782 
-1795 KIWDDG
+1795 
-1801 DNQDGKRPESITV
+1801 
-1814 NLFANGEKIDSKAV
+1814 
-1828 KADAEG
+1828 
-1834 NWKYSFKNLPK
+1834 
-1845 YANGQLIS
+1845 
-1853 YTVTEDVVPEY
+1853 
-1864 TTEISGTTIIN
+1864 
-1875 KYQPGKTSISVIKA
+1875 
-1889 WEDGNNQDGLRPTD
+1889 
-1903 IKVQLYADGSKQG
+1903 
-1916 EEVTLNA
+1916 
-1923 GNQWSYTWSGLDEMK
+1923 
-1938 SGQKISYTV
+1938 
-1947 KEAGKVTGYDTV
+1947 
-1959 ISGEAKTGYVITNSH
+1959 
-1974 TPELTKISGEK
+1974 
-1985 IWDDG
+1985 
-1990 DNQDGKRPESITV
+1990 
-2003 NLFANG
+2003 
-2009 EKIDSKAVKADAE
+2009 
-2022 GNWKYSF
+2022 
-2029 KNLPKYANGQL
+2029 
-2040 ISYTVTEDAVPE
+2040 
-2052 YTAEI
+2052 EI

-2432 KDHTYYVGECNEEG
+2432 KDHTYYVGECDEEG

>member
-26 MNSILADSDEI
+26 MNSILADSDEV

-60 QVEETVEEPVTEEV
+60 QAEETVEEPVTEEV
-74 MEEEPIQPEET
+74 MEEEPSQSEESGEPEEPSQPEESG
-85 EEPEE
+85 EPEEPSQPEESGEPEE

-247 LVKNIQEQIVQ
+247 LVKNTQEQIVR

-290 VNMGTAAIVRINETK
+290 VNMGTAAIVRINEMK

-343 PQTAGYNYGAYM
+343 PQTAGYNYDVYM

-456 TTEDATDI
+456 TTADATDI

-507 PGTPQNYWSI
+507 PGTLQNYWSI

-921 VPAAAFDNTRQEEEK
+921 VTAAAFDNTRQEEEK

-944 WDDADDQ
+944 WDDADNQ

-999 YSLKEVGRIPG
+999 YSVKEVGRIPG

-1035 ISGEKI
+1035 
-1041 WDDGN
+1041 
-1046 NQDGKRPESIT
+1046 
-1057 VNLFANGE
+1057 
-1065 KIDSKAVKADA
+1065 
-1076 EGNWKYSFKNLPK
+1076 
-1089 YANGQLISYTVTEDA
+1089 
-1104 VPEYTTEISG
+1104 
-1114 TTITNKYQPG
+1114 
-1124 KTSISVVKAWEDG
+1124 
-1137 NNQDGL
+1137 
-1143 RPTDIKVQLYADGTP
+1143 
-1158 EGEEIT
+1158 
-1164 LNAGNQ
+1164 
-1170 WSYTWSG
+1170 
-1177 LDEMKSGQKI
+1177 
-1187 SYTVKE
+1187 
-1193 AGKVTGYDTVISGEA
+1193 
-1208 KTGYVITNSHTPE
+1208 
-1221 LTKISGEKIW
+1221 
-1231 DDGNNQDGKRPESI
+1231 
-1245 TVNLFANGEK
+1245 
-1255 IDSKAVKAD
+1255 
-1264 AEGNWKYSFK
+1264 
-1274 NLPKYADGQL
+1274 
-1284 ISYTVTEDVVPEY
+1284 
-1297 TTEISGTTIINK
+1297 
-1309 YQPGKTSISVIKAW
+1309 
-1323 EDGNNQDGKRPTD
+1323 
-1336 IKVQLYAD
+1336 
-1344 GTPEGE
+1344 
-1350 EITLNAGNQW
+1350 
-1360 SYTWSD
+1360 
-1366 LDEMKSGQKIVYTVK
+1366 
-1381 EVGKIAGYD
+1381 
-1390 TVISGEAKTGY
+1390 
-1401 VITNSHTPELT
+1401 
-1412 KISGEKIWDDGDN
+1412 
-1425 QDGKRPES
+1425 
-1433 ITVNL
+1433 
-1438 FANGEKIDSKA
+1438 
-1449 VKADAEGNWKYS
+1449 
-1461 FKNLPKYA
+1461 
-1469 DGQLI
+1469 
-1474 SYTVTEDVVPEY
+1474 
-1486 TTEISGTTIINK
+1486 
-1498 YQPGKTSISVIKAW
+1498 
-1512 EDGNNQDGLRP
+1512 
-1523 TDIKVQLYADGS
+1523 
-1535 KQGEEV
+1535 
-1541 TLNAGNQWS
+1541 
-1550 YTWSGLDEMKS
+1550 
-1561 GQKISYTVKE
+1561 
-1571 AGKVTGYDTVI
+1571 
-1582 SGEAKTGYVI
+1582 
-1592 TNSHTPELTKIS
+1592 IS

-1675 TTEISGTTITN
+1675 TTEISGTTIT
-1686 KYQPGKTSISVVK
+1686 
-1699 AWEDGNN
+1699 
-1706 QDGLR
+1706 
-1711 PTDIKVQLYADG
+1711 
-1723 TPEGEEITL
+1723 
-1732 NAGNQWSYTWSGL
+1732 
-1745 DEMKSGQKISYT
+1745 
-1757 VKEAGKVTGYDTVIS
+1757 
-1772 GEAKTGYVIT
+1772 
-1782 NSHTPELTKISGE
+1782 
-1795 KIWDDG
+1795 
-1801 DNQDGKRPESITV
+1801 
-1814 NLFANGEKIDSKAV
+1814 
-1828 KADAEG
+1828 
-1834 NWKYSFKNLPK
+1834 
-1845 YANGQLIS
+1845 
-1853 YTVTEDVVPEY
+1853 
-1864 TTEISGTTIIN
+1864 
-1875 KYQPGKTSISVIKA
+1875 
-1889 WEDGNNQDGLRPTD
+1889 
-1903 IKVQLYADGSKQG
+1903 
-1916 EEVTLNA
+1916 
-1923 GNQWSYTWSGLDEMK
+1923 
-1938 SGQKISYTV
+1938 
-1947 KEAGKVTGYDTV
+1947 
-1959 ISGEAKTGYVITNSH
+1959 
-1974 TPELTKISGEK
+1974 
-1985 IWDDG
+1985 
-1990 DNQDGKRPESITV
+1990 
-2003 NLFANG
+2003 
-2009 EKIDSKAVKADAE
+2009 
-2022 GNWKYSF
+2022 
-2029 KNLPKYANGQL
+2029 
-2040 ISYTVTEDAVPE
+2040 
-2052 YTAEI
+2052 
-2057 SGTTI
+2057 
-2062 INKYQPGKTSI
+2062 NKYQPGKTSI

-2372 ADLTVTKRLTTNEGE
+2372 ADLTVTKHLTTNEGE

-2432 KDHTYYVGECNEEG
+2432 KDHTYYVGECDEEG

-2528 ECTQFAE
+2528 EYTQFAE

-2644 PGSFNGTS
+2644 PGSFTGTS

>member
-26 MNSILADSDEI
+26 MNSILADSDEV

-60 QVEETVEEPVTEEV
+60 QAEETVEEPVTEEV
-74 MEEEPIQPEET
+74 MEEEPSQSEESG
-85 EEPEE
+85 EPEE

-196 SEMNSLLG
+196 SEMNSLFG

-290 VNMGTAAIVRINETK
+290 VNMGTAAIVRINEMK

-944 WDDADDQ
+944 WDDADNQ

-999 YSLKEVGRIPG
+999 YSVKEVGRIPG

-1065 KIDSKAVKADA
+1065 KIDSKV
-1076 EGNWKYSFKNLPK
+1076 
-1089 YANGQLISYTVTEDA
+1089 
-1104 VPEYTTEISG
+1104 
-1114 TTITNKYQPG
+1114 
-1124 KTSISVVKAWEDG
+1124 
-1137 NNQDGL
+1137 
-1143 RPTDIKVQLYADGTP
+1143 
-1158 EGEEIT
+1158 
-1164 LNAGNQ
+1164 
-1170 WSYTWSG
+1170 
-1177 LDEMKSGQKI
+1177 
-1187 SYTVKE
+1187 
-1193 AGKVTGYDTVISGEA
+1193 
-1208 KTGYVITNSHTPE
+1208 
-1221 LTKISGEKIW
+1221 
-1231 DDGNNQDGKRPESI
+1231 
-1245 TVNLFANGEK
+1245 
-1255 IDSKAVKAD
+1255 VKAD

-1274 NLPKYADGQL
+1274 NLPKYAD
-1284 ISYTVTEDVVPEY
+1284 
-1297 TTEISGTTIINK
+1297 
-1309 YQPGKTSISVIKAW
+1309 
-1323 EDGNNQDGKRPTD
+1323 
-1336 IKVQLYAD
+1336 
-1344 GTPEGE
+1344 
-1350 EITLNAGNQW
+1350 
-1360 SYTWSD
+1360 
-1366 LDEMKSGQKIVYTVK
+1366 
-1381 EVGKIAGYD
+1381 
-1390 TVISGEAKTGY
+1390 
-1401 VITNSHTPELT
+1401 
-1412 KISGEKIWDDGDN
+1412 
-1425 QDGKRPES
+1425 
-1433 ITVNL
+1433 
-1438 FANGEKIDSKA
+1438 
-1449 VKADAEGNWKYS
+1449 
-1461 FKNLPKYA
+1461 
-1469 DGQLI
+1469 
-1474 SYTVTEDVVPEY
+1474 
-1486 TTEISGTTIINK
+1486 
-1498 YQPGKTSISVIKAW
+1498 
-1512 EDGNNQDGLRP
+1512 
-1523 TDIKVQLYADGS
+1523 
-1535 KQGEEV
+1535 
-1541 TLNAGNQWS
+1541 
-1550 YTWSGLDEMKS
+1550 
-1561 GQKISYTVKE
+1561 
-1571 AGKVTGYDTVI
+1571 
-1582 SGEAKTGYVI
+1582 
-1592 TNSHTPELTKIS
+1592 
-1604 GEKIWD
+1604 
-1610 DGDNQDGKR
+1610 
-1619 PESITVNLF
+1619 
-1628 ANGEKID
+1628 
-1635 SKAVKADAEGNW
+1635 
-1647 KYSFKNLPKYANG
+1647 
-1660 QLISYTVTEDAVPEY
+1660 
-1675 TTEISGTTITN
+1675 
-1686 KYQPGKTSISVVK
+1686 
-1699 AWEDGNN
+1699 
-1706 QDGLR
+1706 
-1711 PTDIKVQLYADG
+1711 
-1723 TPEGEEITL
+1723 
-1732 NAGNQWSYTWSGL
+1732 
-1745 DEMKSGQKISYT
+1745 
-1757 VKEAGKVTGYDTVIS
+1757 
-1772 GEAKTGYVIT
+1772 
-1782 NSHTPELTKISGE
+1782 
-1795 KIWDDG
+1795 
-1801 DNQDGKRPESITV
+1801 
-1814 NLFANGEKIDSKAV
+1814 
-1828 KADAEG
+1828 
-1834 NWKYSFKNLPK
+1834 
-1845 YANGQLIS
+1845 
-1853 YTVTEDVVPEY
+1853 
-1864 TTEISGTTIIN
+1864 
-1875 KYQPGKTSISVIKA
+1875 
-1889 WEDGNNQDGLRPTD
+1889 
-1903 IKVQLYADGSKQG
+1903 
-1916 EEVTLNA
+1916 
-1923 GNQWSYTWSGLDEMK
+1923 
-1938 SGQKISYTV
+1938 
-1947 KEAGKVTGYDTV
+1947 
-1959 ISGEAKTGYVITNSH
+1959 
-1974 TPELTKISGEK
+1974 
-1985 IWDDG
+1985 
-1990 DNQDGKRPESITV
+1990 
-2003 NLFANG
+2003 
-2009 EKIDSKAVKADAE
+2009 
-2022 GNWKYSF
+2022 
-2029 KNLPKYANGQL
+2029 GQL

-2103 QGEEITLNAENQW
+2103 QGEEITLNAEKQW
-2116 THIWTDLDE
+2116 TYIWTDLDE

-2372 ADLTVTKRLTTNEGE
+2372 ADLTVTKHLTTNEGE

-2432 KDHTYYVGECNEEG
+2432 KDHTYYVGECDEEG

-2528 ECTQFAE
+2528 EYTQFAE

-2644 PGSFNGTS
+2644 PGSFTGTS

>member
-74 MEEEPIQPEET
+74 MEEEPIQPEETEEPEEPSQPEET

-290 VNMGTAAIVRINETK
+290 VNMGTAAIVRINEMK

-1274 NLPKYADGQL
+1274 NLPKYANGQL

-1344 GTPEGE
+1344 GSKQGE

-1438 FANGEKIDSKA
+1438 LANGQKTDSKV
-1449 VKADAEGNWKYS
+1449 VKADKEGNW
-1461 FKNLPKYA
+1461 
-1469 DGQLI
+1469 
-1474 SYTVTEDVVPEY
+1474 SYTF
-1486 TTEISGTTIINK
+1486 
-1498 YQPGKTSISVIKAW
+1498 Q
-1512 EDGNNQDGLRP
+1512 
-1523 TDIKVQLYADGS
+1523 
-1535 KQGEEV
+1535 
-1541 TLNAGNQWS
+1541 
-1550 YTWSGLDEMKS
+1550 
-1561 GQKISYTVKE
+1561 
-1571 AGKVTGYDTVI
+1571 
-1582 SGEAKTGYVI
+1582 
-1592 TNSHTPELTKIS
+1592 
-1604 GEKIWD
+1604 
-1610 DGDNQDGKR
+1610 
-1619 PESITVNLF
+1619 
-1628 ANGEKID
+1628 
-1635 SKAVKADAEGNW
+1635 
-1647 KYSFKNLPKYANG
+1647 NLPKYANG
-1660 QLISYTVTEDAVPEY
+1660 EPIIYTVTEDTVTDY
-1675 TTEISGTTITN
+1675 TTEVTGTTITN
-1686 KYQPGKTSISVVK
+1686 KYQPGKTSISV
-1699 AWEDGNN
+1699 
-1706 QDGLR
+1706 
-1711 PTDIKVQLYADG
+1711 
-1723 TPEGEEITL
+1723 
-1732 NAGNQWSYTWSGL
+1732 
-1745 DEMKSGQKISYT
+1745 
-1757 VKEAGKVTGYDTVIS
+1757 
-1772 GEAKTGYVIT
+1772 
-1782 NSHTPELTKISGE
+1782 
-1795 KIWDDG
+1795 
-1801 DNQDGKRPESITV
+1801 
-1814 NLFANGEKIDSKAV
+1814 
-1828 KADAEG
+1828 
-1834 NWKYSFKNLPK
+1834 
-1845 YANGQLIS
+1845 
-1853 YTVTEDVVPEY
+1853 
-1864 TTEISGTTIIN
+1864 
-1875 KYQPGKTSISVIKA
+1875 
-1889 WEDGNNQDGLRPTD
+1889 
-1903 IKVQLYADGSKQG
+1903 
-1916 EEVTLNA
+1916 
-1923 GNQWSYTWSGLDEMK
+1923 
-1938 SGQKISYTV
+1938 
-1947 KEAGKVTGYDTV
+1947 
-1959 ISGEAKTGYVITNSH
+1959 
-1974 TPELTKISGEK
+1974 
-1985 IWDDG
+1985 
-1990 DNQDGKRPESITV
+1990 
-2003 NLFANG
+2003 
-2009 EKIDSKAVKADAE
+2009 
-2022 GNWKYSF
+2022 
-2029 KNLPKYANGQL
+2029 
-2040 ISYTVTEDAVPE
+2040 
-2052 YTAEI
+2052 
-2057 SGTTI
+2057 
-2062 INKYQPGKTSI
+2062 
-2073 TVTKAWEDFNDHNGI
+2073 TKAWEDFNDHNGI
-2088 RPSEIKVQLYADGEA
+2088 RPADIKVQLYADGEA

-2372 ADLTVTKRLTTNEGE
+2372 ADLTVTKHLTTNEGE

-2432 KDHTYYVGECNEEG
+2432 KDHTYYVGECDEEG

-2528 ECTQFAE
+2528 EYTQFAE

-2644 PGSFNGTS
+2644 PGSFTGTS

>member
-26 MNSILADSDEI
+26 MNSILADSDEV

-60 QVEETVEEPVTEEV
+60 QAEETVEEPVTEEV
-74 MEEEPIQPEET
+74 MEEEPSQSEESG
-85 EEPEE
+85 EPEE
-90 PSQPEEPG
+90 PSQPEESGEPEEPSQPEESG

-247 LVKNIQEQIVQ
+247 LVKNTQEQIVR

-290 VNMGTAAIVRINETK
+290 VNMGTAAIVRINEMK

-343 PQTAGYNYGAYM
+343 PQTAGYNYDVYM

-456 TTEDATDI
+456 TTADATDI

-507 PGTPQNYWSI
+507 PGTLQNYWSI

-944 WDDADDQ
+944 WDDADNQ

-999 YSLKEVGRIPG
+999 YSVKEVGRIPG

-1035 ISGEKI
+1035 
-1041 WDDGN
+1041 
-1046 NQDGKRPESIT
+1046 
-1057 VNLFANGE
+1057 
-1065 KIDSKAVKADA
+1065 
-1076 EGNWKYSFKNLPK
+1076 
-1089 YANGQLISYTVTEDA
+1089 
-1104 VPEYTTEISG
+1104 
-1114 TTITNKYQPG
+1114 
-1124 KTSISVVKAWEDG
+1124 
-1137 NNQDGL
+1137 
-1143 RPTDIKVQLYADGTP
+1143 
-1158 EGEEIT
+1158 
-1164 LNAGNQ
+1164 
-1170 WSYTWSG
+1170 
-1177 LDEMKSGQKI
+1177 
-1187 SYTVKE
+1187 
-1193 AGKVTGYDTVISGEA
+1193 
-1208 KTGYVITNSHTPE
+1208 
-1221 LTKISGEKIW
+1221 
-1231 DDGNNQDGKRPESI
+1231 
-1245 TVNLFANGEK
+1245 
-1255 IDSKAVKAD
+1255 
-1264 AEGNWKYSFK
+1264 
-1274 NLPKYADGQL
+1274 
-1284 ISYTVTEDVVPEY
+1284 
-1297 TTEISGTTIINK
+1297 
-1309 YQPGKTSISVIKAW
+1309 
-1323 EDGNNQDGKRPTD
+1323 
-1336 IKVQLYAD
+1336 
-1344 GTPEGE
+1344 
-1350 EITLNAGNQW
+1350 
-1360 SYTWSD
+1360 
-1366 LDEMKSGQKIVYTVK
+1366 
-1381 EVGKIAGYD
+1381 
-1390 TVISGEAKTGY
+1390 
-1401 VITNSHTPELT
+1401 
-1412 KISGEKIWDDGDN
+1412 ISGEKIWDDGDN

-1535 KQGEEV
+1535 KQGEEI

-1550 YTWSGLDEMKS
+1550 YTWSDLDEMKS
-1561 GQKISYTVKE
+1561 GQKIVYTVE
-1571 AGKVTGYDTVI
+1571 EVGKIVGYDTVI

-1592 TNSHTPELTKIS
+1592 TNSHTPELTNIS
-1604 GEKIWD
+1604 GEKVWD

-1619 PESITVNLF
+1619 PESITVNLL
-1628 ANGEKID
+1628 ANGQKTD
-1635 SKAVKADAEGNW
+1635 SKVVKADKEGNW
-1647 KYSFKNLPKYANG
+1647 SYTFQNLPKYANG
-1660 QLISYTVTEDAVPEY
+1660 EPIIYTVTEDTVTDY
-1675 TTEISGTTITN
+1675 TTE
-1686 KYQPGKTSISVVK
+1686 
-1699 AWEDGNN
+1699 
-1706 QDGLR
+1706 
-1711 PTDIKVQLYADG
+1711 
-1723 TPEGEEITL
+1723 
-1732 NAGNQWSYTWSGL
+1732 
-1745 DEMKSGQKISYT
+1745 
-1757 VKEAGKVTGYDTVIS
+1757 VT
-1772 GEAKTGYVIT
+1772 
-1782 NSHTPELTKISGE
+1782 
-1795 KIWDDG
+1795 
-1801 DNQDGKRPESITV
+1801 
-1814 NLFANGEKIDSKAV
+1814 
-1828 KADAEG
+1828 
-1834 NWKYSFKNLPK
+1834 
-1845 YANGQLIS
+1845 
-1853 YTVTEDVVPEY
+1853 
-1864 TTEISGTTIIN
+1864 
-1875 KYQPGKTSISVIKA
+1875 
-1889 WEDGNNQDGLRPTD
+1889 
-1903 IKVQLYADGSKQG
+1903 
-1916 EEVTLNA
+1916 
-1923 GNQWSYTWSGLDEMK
+1923 
-1938 SGQKISYTV
+1938 
-1947 KEAGKVTGYDTV
+1947 
-1959 ISGEAKTGYVITNSH
+1959 
-1974 TPELTKISGEK
+1974 
-1985 IWDDG
+1985 
-1990 DNQDGKRPESITV
+1990 
-2003 NLFANG
+2003 
-2009 EKIDSKAVKADAE
+2009 
-2022 GNWKYSF
+2022 
-2029 KNLPKYANGQL
+2029 
-2040 ISYTVTEDAVPE
+2040 
-2052 YTAEI
+2052 
-2057 SGTTI
+2057 GTTI

-2103 QGEEITLNAENQW
+2103 QGEEITLNAEKQW
-2116 THIWTDLDE
+2116 TYIWTDLDE

-2156 YIITNTLKTGN
+2156 YIIINTLKTGN

-2372 ADLTVTKRLTTNEGE
+2372 ADLTVTKHLTTNEGE

-2432 KDHTYYVGECNEEG
+2432 KDHTYYVGECDEEG

-2528 ECTQFAE
+2528 EYTQFAE

-2644 PGSFNGTS
+2644 PGSFTGTS